1 VNAFAIFGRLALDSS
16 QYDSGLRGA
25 ESRTTASANRMAQ
38 DWKKVGEAA
47 ETLGKNLSVFVTA
60 PLVAFGATSIKTA
73 GDFEAAM
80 NRVAGITRATG
91 VEFQQ
96 LENLAKE
103 LGATTQFSASQ
114 AADAM
119 GFLAMAGFDTNQIIS
134 ALPGTLELAAAGS
147 LDLARAADIAS
158 NVLTGY
164 GLQAEEVGRVNDV
177 LALASISANTNVEQ
191 LGNAFKFVAPV
202 ASAMGVTIEES
213 AAAIGIMSDAG
224 IQGEMAG
231 TALRNILAELAKESD
246 TLGVSVYDTN
256 GVMLPLAD
264 ILAQLESRGFT
275 TAESMGEFGMR
286 AGPALQALLSRGSGA
301 LRDLTTNLEG
311 AGGTAARLAATN
323 MEGFNGAVL
332 NLRSAVEGLQIA
344 IAQSGLLDFFQSL
357 VERLTGVI
365 RQLSTLDPAVLRV
378 ITVVSGL
385 AAAVGPLLFVFG
397 RLLVEIPRMVA
408 AFNVLRGAML
418 VLFAP
423 PLGIFVVAA
432 SAVVALGFYL
442 HGRRDS
448 LTAQIDAA
456 VDKAK
461 EMSRAIGDVN
471 DSESLAGAVTKLAD
485 MIGPEGSPG
494 RQAFVNYA
502 EEITATSETAQEAF
516 ELIRRQAFETANAVE
531 LEALRMR
538 RSLLATQ
545 LQSAQSML
553 SVVGATESGV
563 RERLAALIAEW
574 EDVAVVPIEII
585 REIQVLRDE
594 LEELEQNGGTA
605 FAGME
610 RSAAAAQRTVDSLT
624 AEIAKIDEQILALTG
639 ASAGLGRALEP
650 TADGLKDTGGA
661 LDDVGGALDEVGDA
675 ADKTAD
681 DFNRL
686 SLAALDAELA
696 SLRLAQSL
704 ATTGEARL
712 DLQQQIETVL
722 ALREAMRLTLGA
734 ARDLADPG
742 VTAGVSIALG
752 DPGVTVELQSQ
763 ADAAA
768 LLARR
773 YFELSAAERER
784 SEAFAKQFALQQAAD
799 AAGLG
804 AAQELP
810 SLIDLLR
817 QQADAYLNGAQAAAA
832 AASEA
837 FALGQAFQD
846 AGLAAGTGAQDFAA
860 HAQSV
865 IDRTNEMNAGLGD
878 VITTLKQ
885 TPQEALASAD
895 AFVALTRAQVALGR
909 ATEDD
914 VNRALEVQAV
924 ALERVMA
931 TLSPLDPLYAD
942 LMLRLAGVRD
952 ELTTTA
958 LEAAQAN
965 LKLAENAVKLTQAQV
980 ALGEAT
986 QDDVNAALIN
996 QVAALQAVR
1005 AEADPLSDAYLNA
1018 SVQLA
1023 SVLDGLQNSEAALLD
1038 QMSRVKENTAEWEA
1052 LETQLEAIRAIM
1064 ALINLS
1070 FADFSA
1076 GAIVSRAALQ
1086 TQHDQIIAQME
1097 PLSMF
1102 SDEYKRL
1109 YQELL
1114 QVADLMES
1122 MGMKTNLP
1130 AIRISG
1136 GISEVLREIANEW
1149 RKAGDNLKATAFE
1162 VGAQFADLVNRVPI
1176 FSNALSAFT
1185 LEIDKGAGKVDVSF
1199 NAVEFFGG
1207 MLLEGVGKLESFQT
1221 LISTASEIL
1230 GEFAQAALGPL
1241 IDVFLVLLEA
1251 IKPLIQVFGEVI
1263 GVVLK
1268 PFVFIFANVLAPLLR
1283 GVAEIIRRTYNFFA
1297 PFIGAKKIPKPSARV
1312 TETNTGPRV
1321 VSISGDR
1328 LEVTGLTENLAS
1340 IAGQQQQL
1348 RALQDFLAQ
1357 AQTQQERDF
1366 ARRFIEITQNTID
1379 SMMGREQQPP
1389 APAVPV
1395 VPPTAGSI
1403 EALRAEA
1410 SQLQAERA
1418 RTTDPARIADINNR
1432 LATINAEIQ
1441 RLESLGLPEA
1451 PGAAPTPG
1459 REQAPPPPPGTI
1471 AALEEQR
1478 RALQAQLLVAQPA
1491 DIPALNLRIAELS
1504 EEINRMRRLGLDGD
1518 TPINAVVDA
1527 IEQVAFG
1534 RTPQAVQLA
1543 VATPLVEASQRMLDA
1558 ANVMNSVFGSM
1569 LPGGQAGFGA
1579 LPPFTSAI
1587 ERMTPVLER
1596 LLEEGV
1602 SVMMGQQQ
1610 SGPMSSPTAFLRG
1623 A

>member
-38 DWKKVGEAA
+38 DWKKIGEAA

-60 PLVAFGATSIKTA
+60 PLVAFGATAIKTA
-73 GDFEAAM
+73 GDFEASM
-80 NRVAGITRATG
+80 NRVRGITRATG

-119 GFLAMAGFDTNQIIS
+119 GFLAMAGFDTNQIME

-202 ASAMGVTIEES
+202 ASAMGVSIEES

-418 VLFAP
+418 LLFAP
-423 PLGIFVVAA
+423 PAGIFLAA
-432 SAVVALGFYL
+432 GAAVVALGLHL
-442 HGRRDS
+442 HGRRGS

-456 VDKAK
+456 VDKTK

-471 DSESLAGAVTKLAD
+471 DSESLTGAVTKLAD

-502 EEITATSETAQEAF
+502 EQITSTAETAKEAF

-574 EDVAVVPIEII
+574 ENVAVVPIDII
-585 REIQVLRDE
+585 RQIQVLRDE

-610 RSAAAAQRTVDSLT
+610 RSAAAAQRTADSLT

-639 ASAGLGRALEP
+639 ASAALGNALEQ
-650 TADGLKDTGGA
+650 TADGLANTGGA
-661 LDDVGGALDEVGDA
+661 AGNAGAAAGGASIE
-675 ADKTAD
+675 
-681 DFNRL
+681 FNRL

-704 ATTGEARL
+704 ATTAEARL

-722 ALREAMRLTLGA
+722 ALREAMVLTLGA

-742 VTAGVSIALG
+742 VTAGISIALG

-773 YFELSAAERER
+773 YFELAAAERER
-784 SEAFAKQFALQQAAD
+784 SEAFAEQFALQQAAD

-804 AAQELP
+804 VAQELP

-878 VITTLKQ
+878 VIATLKQ
-885 TPQEALASAD
+885 TPKEALASAD

-909 ATEDD
+909 ATQND
-914 VNRALEVQAV
+914 VNRALEVQAL
-924 ALERVMA
+924 ALERVMD

-942 LMLRLAGVRD
+942 LMLRLADVRD

-958 LEAAQAN
+958 VEAAQAN
-965 LKLAENAVKLTQAQV
+965 LELANNAVTLTRAQV

-986 QDDVNAALIN
+986 EEDVNAALVN
-996 QVAALQAVR
+996 QVAALEAVR
-1005 AEADPLSDAYLNA
+1005 NEADPLSDAYRNA

-1023 SVLDGLQNSEAALLD
+1023 SVFDGLRNNEAALLD
-1038 QMSRVKENTAEWEA
+1038 QMVRVQENTTEWRELNAQLEILRELMKELGLGTGGPGPSAGIKDAASTAVSGVSAIRAVVDTLQTNIPFLDEHLGTFANGIIDVTSKFPIFASALEGFVIEVDEFGNILSQNFDPVKSLVAVFVELFTGMESFQKLVGFVNEMLQSFAHRAFEPFIKMFQALFEA
-1052 LETQLEAIRAIM
+1052 LEP
-1064 ALINLS
+1064 
-1070 FADFSA
+1070 
-1076 GAIVSRAALQ
+1076 V
-1086 TQHDQIIAQME
+1086 
-1097 PLSMF
+1097 
-1102 SDEYKRL
+1102 
-1109 YQELL
+1109 
-1114 QVADLMES
+1114 
-1122 MGMKTNLP
+1122 
-1130 AIRISG
+1130 
-1136 GISEVLREIANEW
+1136 
-1149 RKAGDNLKATAFE
+1149 
-1162 VGAQFADLVNRVPI
+1162 
-1176 FSNALSAFT
+1176 
-1185 LEIDKGAGKVDVSF
+1185 
-1199 NAVEFFGG
+1199 
-1207 MLLEGVGKLESFQT
+1207 
-1221 LISTASEIL
+1221 IL
-1230 GEFAQAALGPL
+1230 
-1241 IDVFLVLLEA
+1241 
-1251 IKPLIQVFGEVI
+1251 VFGELLGTAI
-1263 GVVLK
+1263 K
-1268 PFVFIFANVLAPLLR
+1268 PFVFFFTNVLAPLLR

-1357 AQTQQERDF
+1357 AKTQQERDF

-1379 SMMGREQQPP
+1379 SMMGREQQAP

-1403 EALRAEA
+1403 EGLRAEA

-1441 RLESLGLPEA
+1441 RLESLGLPEAPGA

-1610 SGPMSSPTAFLRG
+1610 SGPLASPTAFLRG

>member
-119 GFLAMAGFDTNQIIS
+119 GFLAMAGFDTNQIME

-202 ASAMGVTIEES
+202 AAAMGVTIEES

-418 VLFAP
+418 LLFAP
-423 PLGIFVVAA
+423 PAGIFLAA
-432 SAVVALGFYL
+432 GAAVVALGMHFF
-442 HGRRDS
+442 GRRDS
-448 LTAQIDAA
+448 LTDKL
-456 VDKAK
+456 DKAT
-461 EMSRAIGDVN
+461 ERSRALASTLGDVN
-471 DSESLAGAVTKLAD
+471 DSQSLAKGVETLAN
-485 MIGPEGSPG
+485 MIGPENSKG
-494 RQAFVNYA
+494 RVAFQNYA
-502 EEITATSETAQEAF
+502 DEIIATSQTAEEAF
-516 ELIRRQAFETANAVE
+516 ARIRTVAFETMNAVE
-531 LEALRMR
+531 LRAAR
-538 RSLLATQ
+538 T
-545 LQSAQSML
+545 
-553 SVVGATESGV
+553 
-563 RERLAALIAEW
+563 RLAVVEDTIATARALTTPMQSLAEAQALI
-574 EDVAVVPIEII
+574 
-585 REIQVLRDE
+585 DE
-594 LEELEQNGGTA
+594 LETRRRQVSADRDAALRDGNDAEFRRLRQQAIELGNQIDDAIESHTTLKNLVAEVDQEALSAGFTAGLARAEAEAESLRATIRELQGAVVDTTPAGQALTRTIAGTA
-605 FAGME
+605 TATTDAGT
-610 RSAAAAQRTVDSLT
+610 AASNTT
-624 AEIAKIDEQILALTG
+624 EE
-639 ASAGLGRALEP
+639 
-650 TADGLKDTGGA
+650 
-661 LDDVGGALDEVGDA
+661 
-675 ADKTAD
+675 
-681 DFNRL
+681 FNRL

-712 DLQQQIETVL
+712 DLQEQIETVL
-722 ALREAMRLTLGA
+722 ALREAMLLTLGA

-742 VTAGVSIALG
+742 VTAGISIALG

-773 YFELSAAERER
+773 YFELAAAERER
-784 SEAFAKQFALQQAAD
+784 SEAFAEQFALQQAAD

-878 VITTLKQ
+878 VIATLKQ
-885 TPQEALASAD
+885 TPKEALASAD

-909 ATEDD
+909 ATQND
-914 VNRALEVQAV
+914 VNRALEVQAL
-924 ALERVMA
+924 ALERVMD

-942 LMLRLAGVRD
+942 LMLRLADVRD

-965 LKLAENAVKLTQAQV
+965 LELANNAVTLTRAQV

-986 QDDVNAALIN
+986 EEEVNAALVN
-996 QVAALQAVR
+996 QVAALEAVR
-1005 AEADPLSDAYLNA
+1005 NEADPLSDAYRNA

-1023 SVLDGLQNSEAALLD
+1023 SVFDGLRNNEAALMD
-1038 QMSRVKENTAEWEA
+1038 QMVRVQENTTEWRELNAQLEILRELMKELGLGTGGPGPSAGIKDAASTAVSGVSAIRAVVDTLQTNIPFLDEHLGTFANGIIDVTSKFPIFASALEGFVIEVDEFGNILSQNFDPVKSLVAVFVELFTGMESFQKLVGFVNEMLQSFAHRAFEPFIEMFQALFEA
-1052 LETQLEAIRAIM
+1052 LEP
-1064 ALINLS
+1064 
-1070 FADFSA
+1070 
-1076 GAIVSRAALQ
+1076 V
-1086 TQHDQIIAQME
+1086 
-1097 PLSMF
+1097 
-1102 SDEYKRL
+1102 
-1109 YQELL
+1109 
-1114 QVADLMES
+1114 
-1122 MGMKTNLP
+1122 
-1130 AIRISG
+1130 
-1136 GISEVLREIANEW
+1136 
-1149 RKAGDNLKATAFE
+1149 
-1162 VGAQFADLVNRVPI
+1162 
-1176 FSNALSAFT
+1176 
-1185 LEIDKGAGKVDVSF
+1185 
-1199 NAVEFFGG
+1199 
-1207 MLLEGVGKLESFQT
+1207 
-1221 LISTASEIL
+1221 IL
-1230 GEFAQAALGPL
+1230 
-1241 IDVFLVLLEA
+1241 
-1251 IKPLIQVFGEVI
+1251 VFGELLGTAI
-1263 GVVLK
+1263 K
-1268 PFVFIFANVLAPLLR
+1268 PFVFFFTNVLAPLLR

-1357 AQTQQERDF
+1357 AKTQQERDF

-1379 SMMGREQQPP
+1379 SMMGREQQAP

-1602 SVMMGQQQ
+1602 SVMMGQTQ
-1610 SGPMSSPTAFLRG
+1610 SGPLASPTAFLRG

>member
-60 PLVAFGATSIKTA
+60 PLVAFGATAIKTA

-119 GFLAMAGFDTNQIIS
+119 GFLAMAGFNTNQIIS
-134 ALPGTLELAAAGS
+134 ALPGTLELAAAGN

-418 VLFAP
+418 LLFAP
-423 PLGIFVVAA
+423 PAGIFLAA
-432 SAVVALGFYL
+432 GAAVVALGMHFF
-442 HGRRDS
+442 GRRDS
-448 LTAQIDAA
+448 LTDKL
-456 VDKAK
+456 DKAT
-461 EMSRAIGDVN
+461 ERSRALASTLGDVN
-471 DSESLAGAVTKLAD
+471 DSQSLAKGVETLAN
-485 MIGPEGSPG
+485 MIGPENSKG
-494 RQAFVNYA
+494 RVAFQNYA
-502 EEITATSETAQEAF
+502 DEIIATSQTAEEAF
-516 ELIRRQAFETANAVE
+516 ARIRTVAFETMNAVE
-531 LEALRMR
+531 LRAAR
-538 RSLLATQ
+538 T
-545 LQSAQSML
+545 
-553 SVVGATESGV
+553 
-563 RERLAALIAEW
+563 RLAVVEDTIATARALTTPMQSLAEAQALI
-574 EDVAVVPIEII
+574 
-585 REIQVLRDE
+585 DE
-594 LEELEQNGGTA
+594 LETRRRQVSADRDAALRDGNDAEFRRLRQQAIELGNQIDDAIESHTTLKNLVAEVDQEALSAGFTAGLARAEAEAESLRATIRELQGAVVDTTPAGEALTRTIAGTA
-605 FAGME
+605 TATTDAGT
-610 RSAAAAQRTVDSLT
+610 AASNTT
-624 AEIAKIDEQILALTG
+624 EE
-639 ASAGLGRALEP
+639 
-650 TADGLKDTGGA
+650 
-661 LDDVGGALDEVGDA
+661 
-675 ADKTAD
+675 
-681 DFNRL
+681 FNRL

-722 ALREAMRLTLGA
+722 ALREAMLLTLGA

-742 VTAGVSIALG
+742 VTAGISIALG

-773 YFELSAAERER
+773 YFELAAAERER
-784 SEAFAKQFALQQAAD
+784 SEAFAEQFALQQAAD

-878 VITTLKQ
+878 VIATLKQ

-909 ATEDD
+909 ATQND

-924 ALERVMA
+924 ALERVMD

-942 LMLRLAGVRD
+942 LMLRLADVRD

-965 LKLAENAVKLTQAQV
+965 LELANNAVTLTRAQV

-986 QDDVNAALIN
+986 EEEVNAALVN
-996 QVAALQAVR
+996 QVAALEAVR
-1005 AEADPLSDAYLNA
+1005 NEADPLSDAYRNA

-1023 SVLDGLQNSEAALLD
+1023 SVFDGLRNNEAALMD
-1038 QMSRVKENTAEWEA
+1038 QMSRVQENTTEWRELNDQLEILRELMKELGLGTGGPGPSAGIKDAASTAVSGVSAIRAVVDTLQTNIPFLDEHLGTFANGIIDVTSKFPIFASALEGFVIEVDEFGNILSQNFDPVKSLVAVFVELFTGMESFQKLVGFVNEMLQSFAHRAFEPFIEMFQALFEA
-1052 LETQLEAIRAIM
+1052 LEP
-1064 ALINLS
+1064 
-1070 FADFSA
+1070 
-1076 GAIVSRAALQ
+1076 V
-1086 TQHDQIIAQME
+1086 
-1097 PLSMF
+1097 
-1102 SDEYKRL
+1102 
-1109 YQELL
+1109 
-1114 QVADLMES
+1114 
-1122 MGMKTNLP
+1122 
-1130 AIRISG
+1130 
-1136 GISEVLREIANEW
+1136 
-1149 RKAGDNLKATAFE
+1149 
-1162 VGAQFADLVNRVPI
+1162 
-1176 FSNALSAFT
+1176 
-1185 LEIDKGAGKVDVSF
+1185 
-1199 NAVEFFGG
+1199 
-1207 MLLEGVGKLESFQT
+1207 
-1221 LISTASEIL
+1221 IL
-1230 GEFAQAALGPL
+1230 
-1241 IDVFLVLLEA
+1241 
-1251 IKPLIQVFGEVI
+1251 VFGELLGTAI
-1263 GVVLK
+1263 K
-1268 PFVFIFANVLAPLLR
+1268 PFVFFFTNVLAPLLR

-1357 AQTQQERDF
+1357 AKTQQERDF

-1379 SMMGREQQPP
+1379 SMMGREQQAP

-1504 EEINRMRRLGLDGD
+1504 EEINRMRRLGLDGES
-1518 TPINAVVDA
+1518 VVEDVMQRTIDA
-1527 IEQVAFG
+1527 LDFG
-1534 RTPQAVQLA
+1534 RTPQSVQLA
-1543 VATPLVEASQRMLDA
+1543 VATPLVEASERMLDA

-1596 LLEEGV
+1596 LLAEGV
-1602 SVMMGQQQ
+1602 SVMVGQPQ
-1610 SGPMSSPTAFLRG
+1610 SGPLGSPTAFLRG
-1623 A
+1623 V

>member
-60 PLVAFGATSIKTA
+60 PLVAFGATAIKTA

-134 ALPGTLELAAAGS
+134 ALPGTLELAAAGN

-158 NVLTGY
+158 NVLSGY
-164 GLQAEEVGRVNDV
+164 GMEAEEVGRVNDV

-202 ASAMGVTIEES
+202 ASAMGVSIEES

-418 VLFAP
+418 LLFAP
-423 PLGIFVVAA
+423 PAGIFLAA
-432 SAVVALGFYL
+432 GAAVVALGMHFF
-442 HGRRDS
+442 GRRDS
-448 LTAQIDAA
+448 LTDKL
-456 VDKAK
+456 DKAT
-461 EMSRAIGDVN
+461 ERSRALASTLGDVN
-471 DSESLAGAVTKLAD
+471 DSQSLAKGVETLAN
-485 MIGPEGSPG
+485 MIGPENSKG
-494 RQAFVNYA
+494 RVAFQNYA
-502 EEITATSETAQEAF
+502 DEIIATSQTAEEAF
-516 ELIRRQAFETANAVE
+516 ARIRTVAFETMNAVE
-531 LEALRMR
+531 LRA
-538 RSLLATQ
+538 
-545 LQSAQSML
+545 AQTRL
-553 SVVGATESGV
+553 SVVEDTIATARALMDPV
-563 RERLAALIAEW
+563 TALAEA
-574 EDVAVVPIEII
+574 
-585 REIQVLRDE
+585 
-594 LEELEQNGGTA
+594 N
-605 FAGME
+605 
-610 RSAAAAQRTVDSLT
+610 
-624 AEIAKIDEQILALTG
+624 AEIAELERQRTEASQAQAEARARNDITEANRLRDITRDLGNEISNAIEARDALRNLVRDVDQEALSAGFTAGLARAEAEAESLRATIRELQGAVVDTTPAGEALTRTIAG
-639 ASAGLGRALEP
+639 TATATTDAGTAASNTTE
-650 TADGLKDTGGA
+650 
-661 LDDVGGALDEVGDA
+661 
-675 ADKTAD
+675 

-696 SLRLAQSL
+696 SLRLSQSL
-704 ATTGEARL
+704 ATTAEARL

-722 ALREAMRLTLGA
+722 ALREAMVLTLGA

-742 VTAGVSIALG
+742 VTAGISIALG

-773 YFELSAAERER
+773 YFELAAAERER

-804 AAQELP
+804 VAQELP

-878 VITTLKQ
+878 VIATLKQ

-909 ATEDD
+909 ATQND

-924 ALERVMA
+924 ALERVMD

-965 LKLAENAVKLTQAQV
+965 LELANNAVTLTRAQV

-986 QDDVNAALIN
+986 EEDVNAALVN
-996 QVAALQAVR
+996 QVAALEAVR
-1005 AEADPLSDAYLNA
+1005 NEADPLSDAYRNA

-1023 SVLDGLQNSEAALLD
+1023 SVFDGLRNNEAALLD
-1038 QMSRVKENTAEWEA
+1038 QMVRVQENTTEWRELNAQLEILRELMKELGLGTGGPGPSAGIKDAASTAVSGVSAIRAVVDTLQTNIPFLDEHLGTFANGIIDVTSKFPIFASALEGFVIEVDEFGNILSQNFDPVKSLVAVFVELFTGMESFQKLVGFVNEMLQSFAHRAFEPFIEMFQALFEA
-1052 LETQLEAIRAIM
+1052 LEP
-1064 ALINLS
+1064 
-1070 FADFSA
+1070 
-1076 GAIVSRAALQ
+1076 V
-1086 TQHDQIIAQME
+1086 
-1097 PLSMF
+1097 
-1102 SDEYKRL
+1102 
-1109 YQELL
+1109 
-1114 QVADLMES
+1114 
-1122 MGMKTNLP
+1122 
-1130 AIRISG
+1130 
-1136 GISEVLREIANEW
+1136 
-1149 RKAGDNLKATAFE
+1149 
-1162 VGAQFADLVNRVPI
+1162 
-1176 FSNALSAFT
+1176 
-1185 LEIDKGAGKVDVSF
+1185 
-1199 NAVEFFGG
+1199 
-1207 MLLEGVGKLESFQT
+1207 
-1221 LISTASEIL
+1221 IL
-1230 GEFAQAALGPL
+1230 
-1241 IDVFLVLLEA
+1241 
-1251 IKPLIQVFGEVI
+1251 VFGELLGTAI
-1263 GVVLK
+1263 K
-1268 PFVFIFANVLAPLLR
+1268 PFVFFFTNVLAPLLR

-1504 EEINRMRRLGLDGD
+1504 EEINRMRRLGLDGES
-1518 TPINAVVDA
+1518 VVEDVMQRTIDA
-1527 IEQVAFG
+1527 LDFG
-1534 RTPQAVQLA
+1534 RTPQSVQLA
-1543 VATPLVEASQRMLDA
+1543 VATPLVEASERMLDA

-1596 LLEEGV
+1596 LLAEGV
-1602 SVMMGQQQ
+1602 SVMVGQPQ
-1610 SGPMSSPTAFLRG
+1610 SGPLGSPTAFLRG
-1623 A
+1623 V

>member
-38 DWKKVGEAA
+38 DWKKIGEAA

-60 PLVAFGATSIKTA
+60 PLVAFGATAIKTA

-134 ALPGTLELAAAGS
+134 ALPGTLELAAAGN

-158 NVLTGY
+158 NVLSGY
-164 GLQAEEVGRVNDV
+164 GMEAEEVGRVNDV

-202 ASAMGVTIEES
+202 ASAMGVSIEES

-418 VLFAP
+418 LLFAP
-423 PLGIFVVAA
+423 PAGIFLAA
-432 SAVVALGFYL
+432 GAAVVALGMHFF
-442 HGRRDS
+442 GRRDS
-448 LTAQIDAA
+448 LTDKL
-456 VDKAK
+456 DKAT
-461 EMSRAIGDVN
+461 ERSRALASTLGDVN
-471 DSESLAGAVTKLAD
+471 DSQSLAKGVETLAN
-485 MIGPEGSPG
+485 MIGPENSKG
-494 RQAFVNYA
+494 RVAFQNYA
-502 EEITATSETAQEAF
+502 DEIIATSQTAEEAF
-516 ELIRRQAFETANAVE
+516 ARIRTVAFETMNAVE
-531 LEALRMR
+531 LRAAR
-538 RSLLATQ
+538 T
-545 LQSAQSML
+545 
-553 SVVGATESGV
+553 
-563 RERLAALIAEW
+563 RLAVVEDTIATARALTTPMQSLAEAQALI
-574 EDVAVVPIEII
+574 
-585 REIQVLRDE
+585 DE
-594 LEELEQNGGTA
+594 LETRRRQVSADRDAALRDGNDAEFRRLRQQAIELGNQIDDAIESHTTLKNLVAEVDQEALSAGFTAGLARAEAEAESLRATIRELQGAVVDTTPAGQALTRTIAGTA
-605 FAGME
+605 TATTDAGT
-610 RSAAAAQRTVDSLT
+610 AASNTT
-624 AEIAKIDEQILALTG
+624 EE
-639 ASAGLGRALEP
+639 
-650 TADGLKDTGGA
+650 
-661 LDDVGGALDEVGDA
+661 
-675 ADKTAD
+675 
-681 DFNRL
+681 FNRL

-722 ALREAMRLTLGA
+722 ALREAMLLTLGA

-742 VTAGVSIALG
+742 VTAGISIALG

-773 YFELSAAERER
+773 YFELAAAERER
-784 SEAFAKQFALQQAAD
+784 SEAFAEQFALQQAAD

-878 VITTLKQ
+878 VIATLKQ
-885 TPQEALASAD
+885 TPKEALASAD

-909 ATEDD
+909 ATQND

-924 ALERVMA
+924 ALERVMD

-942 LMLRLAGVRD
+942 LMLRLADVRD

-965 LKLAENAVKLTQAQV
+965 LELANNAVTLTRAQV

-986 QDDVNAALIN
+986 EEEVNAALVN
-996 QVAALQAVR
+996 QVAALEAVR
-1005 AEADPLSDAYLNA
+1005 NEADPLSDAYRNA

-1023 SVLDGLQNSEAALLD
+1023 SVFDGLRNNEAALMD
-1038 QMSRVKENTAEWEA
+1038 QMVRVQENTTEWRELNAQLEILRELMKELGLGTGGPGPSAGIKDAASTAVSGVSAIRAVVDTLQTNIPFLDEHLGTFANGIIDVTSKFPIFASALEGFVIEVDEFGNILSQNFDPVKSLVAVFVELFTGMESFQKLVGFVNEMLQSFAHRAFEPFIEMFQALFEA
-1052 LETQLEAIRAIM
+1052 LEP
-1064 ALINLS
+1064 
-1070 FADFSA
+1070 
-1076 GAIVSRAALQ
+1076 V
-1086 TQHDQIIAQME
+1086 
-1097 PLSMF
+1097 
-1102 SDEYKRL
+1102 
-1109 YQELL
+1109 
-1114 QVADLMES
+1114 
-1122 MGMKTNLP
+1122 
-1130 AIRISG
+1130 
-1136 GISEVLREIANEW
+1136 
-1149 RKAGDNLKATAFE
+1149 
-1162 VGAQFADLVNRVPI
+1162 
-1176 FSNALSAFT
+1176 
-1185 LEIDKGAGKVDVSF
+1185 
-1199 NAVEFFGG
+1199 
-1207 MLLEGVGKLESFQT
+1207 
-1221 LISTASEIL
+1221 IL
-1230 GEFAQAALGPL
+1230 
-1241 IDVFLVLLEA
+1241 
-1251 IKPLIQVFGEVI
+1251 VFGELLGTAI
-1263 GVVLK
+1263 K
-1268 PFVFIFANVLAPLLR
+1268 PFVFFFTNVLAPLLR

-1379 SMMGREQQPP
+1379 SMMGREQQAP

-1518 TPINAVVDA
+1518 SVVEDVMQRTIDA
-1527 IEQVAFG
+1527 LDFG
-1534 RTPQAVQLA
+1534 RTPQSVQLA
-1543 VATPLVEASQRMLDA
+1543 VATPLVEASERMLDA

-1602 SVMMGQQQ
+1602 SVMMGQAQ
-1610 SGPMSSPTAFLRG
+1610 SGPMASPTAFLRG
-1623 A
+1623 V

>member
-60 PLVAFGATSIKTA
+60 PLVAFGATAIKTA

-134 ALPGTLELAAAGS
+134 ALPGTLELAAAGN

-158 NVLTGY
+158 NVLSGY
-164 GLQAEEVGRVNDV
+164 GMEAEEVGRVNDV

-418 VLFAP
+418 LLFAP
-423 PLGIFVVAA
+423 PAGIFLAA
-432 SAVVALGFYL
+432 GAAVVALGMHFF
-442 HGRRDS
+442 GRRDS
-448 LTAQIDAA
+448 LTDKL
-456 VDKAK
+456 DKAT
-461 EMSRAIGDVN
+461 ERSRALASTLGDVN
-471 DSESLAGAVTKLAD
+471 DSQSLARGVETLAN
-485 MIGPEGSPG
+485 MIGPENSKG
-494 RQAFVNYA
+494 RVAFQNYA
-502 EEITATSETAQEAF
+502 DEIIATSQTAEEAF
-516 ELIRRQAFETANAVE
+516 ARIRTVAFETMNAVE
-531 LEALRMR
+531 LRAAR
-538 RSLLATQ
+538 T
-545 LQSAQSML
+545 
-553 SVVGATESGV
+553 
-563 RERLAALIAEW
+563 RLAVVENTIATARALTTPMQSLAEAQALI
-574 EDVAVVPIEII
+574 
-585 REIQVLRDE
+585 DE
-594 LEELEQNGGTA
+594 LETRRRQVSADRDAALRDGNDAEFRRLRQQAIELGNQIDDAIESHTTLKNLVAEVDQEALSAGFTAGLARAEAEAESLRATIRELQGAVVDTTPAGEALTRTIAGTA
-605 FAGME
+605 TATTDAGT
-610 RSAAAAQRTVDSLT
+610 AASNTT
-624 AEIAKIDEQILALTG
+624 E
-639 ASAGLGRALEP
+639 
-650 TADGLKDTGGA
+650 
-661 LDDVGGALDEVGDA
+661 
-675 ADKTAD
+675 

-704 ATTGEARL
+704 ATTAEARL

-722 ALREAMRLTLGA
+722 ALREAMLLTLGA

-742 VTAGVSIALG
+742 VTAGISIALG

-773 YFELSAAERER
+773 YFELAAAERER

-804 AAQELP
+804 VAQELP

-878 VITTLKQ
+878 VIATLKQ
-885 TPQEALASAD
+885 TPKEALASAD

-909 ATEDD
+909 ATQND

-942 LMLRLAGVRD
+942 LMLRLADVRD

-965 LKLAENAVKLTQAQV
+965 LELANNAVTLTRAQV

-986 QDDVNAALIN
+986 EEEVNAALVN
-996 QVAALQAVR
+996 QVAALEAVR
-1005 AEADPLSDAYLNA
+1005 NEADPLSDAYRNA

-1023 SVLDGLQNSEAALLD
+1023 SVFDGLRNNEAALLD
-1038 QMSRVKENTAEWEA
+1038 QMVRVQENTTEWRELNAQLEILRELMKELGLGTGGPGPSAGIKDAASTAVSGVSAIRAVVDTLQTNIPFLDEHLGTFANGIIDVTSKFPIFASALEGFVIEVDEFGNILSQNFDPVKSLVAVFVELFTGMESFQKLVGFVNEMLQSFAHRAFEPFIEMFQALFEA
-1052 LETQLEAIRAIM
+1052 LEP
-1064 ALINLS
+1064 
-1070 FADFSA
+1070 
-1076 GAIVSRAALQ
+1076 V
-1086 TQHDQIIAQME
+1086 
-1097 PLSMF
+1097 
-1102 SDEYKRL
+1102 
-1109 YQELL
+1109 
-1114 QVADLMES
+1114 
-1122 MGMKTNLP
+1122 
-1130 AIRISG
+1130 
-1136 GISEVLREIANEW
+1136 
-1149 RKAGDNLKATAFE
+1149 
-1162 VGAQFADLVNRVPI
+1162 
-1176 FSNALSAFT
+1176 
-1185 LEIDKGAGKVDVSF
+1185 
-1199 NAVEFFGG
+1199 
-1207 MLLEGVGKLESFQT
+1207 
-1221 LISTASEIL
+1221 IL
-1230 GEFAQAALGPL
+1230 
-1241 IDVFLVLLEA
+1241 
-1251 IKPLIQVFGEVI
+1251 VFGELLGTAI
-1263 GVVLK
+1263 K
-1268 PFVFIFANVLAPLLR
+1268 PFVFFFTNVLAPLLR

-1379 SMMGREQQPP
+1379 SMMGREQQAP

-1418 RTTDPARIADINNR
+1418 RTTDAARIADINNR

-1504 EEINRMRRLGLDGD
+1504 EEINRMRRLGLDSD
-1518 TPINAVVDA
+1518 SVVEDVMQRTIDA
-1527 IEQVAFG
+1527 LDFG
-1534 RTPQAVQLA
+1534 RTPQSVQLA
-1543 VATPLVEASQRMLDA
+1543 VATPLVEASERMLDA

-1602 SVMMGQQQ
+1602 SVMMGQAQ
-1610 SGPMSSPTAFLRG
+1610 SGPMASPTAFLRG
-1623 A
+1623 V

>member
-38 DWKKVGEAA
+38 DWKKIGEAA

-60 PLVAFGATSIKTA
+60 PLVAFGATAIKTA

-134 ALPGTLELAAAGS
+134 ALPGTLELAAAGN

-158 NVLTGY
+158 NVLSGY
-164 GLQAEEVGRVNDV
+164 GMEAEEVGRVNDV

-202 ASAMGVTIEES
+202 ASAMGVSIEES

-418 VLFAP
+418 LLFAP
-423 PLGIFVVAA
+423 PAGIFLAA
-432 SAVVALGFYL
+432 GAAVVALGMHFF
-442 HGRRDS
+442 GRRNS
-448 LTAQIDAA
+448 LTDKL
-456 VDKAK
+456 DKAT
-461 EMSRAIGDVN
+461 ERSRALASTLGDVN
-471 DSESLAGAVTKLAD
+471 DSQSLAKGIETLAN
-485 MIGPEGSPG
+485 MIGPENSKG
-494 RQAFVNYA
+494 RVAFQNYA
-502 EEITATSETAQEAF
+502 DEIIATSQTAEEAF
-516 ELIRRQAFETANAVE
+516 ARIRTVAFETMNAVE
-531 LEALRMR
+531 LRA
-538 RSLLATQ
+538 
-545 LQSAQSML
+545 AQTRL
-553 SVVGATESGV
+553 SVVEDTIATARALMDPV
-563 RERLAALIAEW
+563 TALAEA
-574 EDVAVVPIEII
+574 
-585 REIQVLRDE
+585 
-594 LEELEQNGGTA
+594 N
-605 FAGME
+605 
-610 RSAAAAQRTVDSLT
+610 
-624 AEIAKIDEQILALTG
+624 AEIAELERQRTEASQAQAEARARNDITEANRLRDITRDLGNEISNAIEARDALRNLVRDVDQEALSAGFTAGLARAEAEAESLRATIRELQGAVVDTTPAGEALTRTIAG
-639 ASAGLGRALEP
+639 TATATTDAGTAASNTTE
-650 TADGLKDTGGA
+650 
-661 LDDVGGALDEVGDA
+661 
-675 ADKTAD
+675 

-722 ALREAMRLTLGA
+722 ALREAMLLTLGA

-773 YFELSAAERER
+773 YFELAAAERER
-784 SEAFAKQFALQQAAD
+784 SEAFAEQFALQQAAD

-804 AAQELP
+804 VAQELP

-878 VITTLKQ
+878 VIATLKQ
-885 TPQEALASAD
+885 TPKEALASAD

-909 ATEDD
+909 ATQND

-924 ALERVMA
+924 ALERVMD

-942 LMLRLAGVRD
+942 LMLRLADVRD

-965 LKLAENAVKLTQAQV
+965 LELANNAVTLTRAQV

-986 QDDVNAALIN
+986 EEDVNAALVN
-996 QVAALQAVR
+996 QVAALEAVR
-1005 AEADPLSDAYLNA
+1005 NEADPLSDAYRNA

-1023 SVLDGLQNSEAALLD
+1023 SVFDGLRNNEAALMD
-1038 QMSRVKENTAEWEA
+1038 QMSRVQENTTEWRELNAQLEILRELMKELGLGTGGPGPSAGIKDAASTAVSGVSAIRAVVDTLQTNIPFLDEHLGTFANGIIDVTSKFPIFASALEGFVIEVDEFGNILSQNFDPVKSLVAVFVELFTGMESFQKLVGFVNEMLQSFAHRAFEPFIEMFQALFEA
-1052 LETQLEAIRAIM
+1052 LEP
-1064 ALINLS
+1064 
-1070 FADFSA
+1070 
-1076 GAIVSRAALQ
+1076 V
-1086 TQHDQIIAQME
+1086 
-1097 PLSMF
+1097 
-1102 SDEYKRL
+1102 
-1109 YQELL
+1109 
-1114 QVADLMES
+1114 
-1122 MGMKTNLP
+1122 
-1130 AIRISG
+1130 
-1136 GISEVLREIANEW
+1136 
-1149 RKAGDNLKATAFE
+1149 
-1162 VGAQFADLVNRVPI
+1162 
-1176 FSNALSAFT
+1176 
-1185 LEIDKGAGKVDVSF
+1185 
-1199 NAVEFFGG
+1199 
-1207 MLLEGVGKLESFQT
+1207 
-1221 LISTASEIL
+1221 IL
-1230 GEFAQAALGPL
+1230 
-1241 IDVFLVLLEA
+1241 
-1251 IKPLIQVFGEVI
+1251 VFGELLGTAI
-1263 GVVLK
+1263 K
-1268 PFVFIFANVLAPLLR
+1268 PFVFFFTNVLAPLLR

-1366 ARRFIEITQNTID
+1366 ARRFIEITQNTIN

-1504 EEINRMRRLGLDGD
+1504 EEINRMRRLGLDGES
-1518 TPINAVVDA
+1518 VVEDVMQRTIDA
-1527 IEQVAFG
+1527 LDFG
-1534 RTPQAVQLA
+1534 RTPQSVQLA
-1543 VATPLVEASQRMLDA
+1543 VATPLVEASERMLDA

-1587 ERMTPVLER
+1587 ERITPVLER

-1610 SGPMSSPTAFLRG
+1610 SGPLASPTAFLRG

>member
-60 PLVAFGATSIKTA
+60 PLVAFGATAIKTA

-80 NRVAGITRATG
+80 NRVRGITRATG

-134 ALPGTLELAAAGS
+134 ALPGTLELAAAGN

-202 ASAMGVTIEES
+202 AAAMGVTIEES

-418 VLFAP
+418 LLFAP
-423 PLGIFVVAA
+423 PAGIFLAA
-432 SAVVALGFYL
+432 GAAVVALGLHL
-442 HGRRDS
+442 HGRRGS

-456 VDKAK
+456 VDKTK

-502 EEITATSETAQEAF
+502 EQITSTAETATEAF
-516 ELIRRQAFETANAVE
+516 ELIRRHAFATANAVE
-531 LEALRMR
+531 LHALRLE
-538 RSLLATQ
+538 RSQIAYAQRLADFVGDPQAELESALAT
-545 LQSAQSML
+545 LQDLEAAQAEIIARQQSMRARTPEFEQAEIQL
-553 SVVGATESGV
+553 RAIES
-563 RERLAALIAEW
+563 RINQQNDRINEARLAVENFNPQRLRAEADAQLARLS
-574 EDVAVVPIEII
+574 EIDAQIE
-585 REIQVLRDE
+585 LLSGASFE
-594 LEELEQNGGTA
+594 L
-605 FAGME
+605 
-610 RSAAAAQRTVDSLT
+610 SD
-624 AEIAKIDEQILALTG
+624 ALTG
-639 ASAGLGRALEP
+639 TGDALNN
-650 TADGLKDTGGA
+650 TGGA
-661 LDDVGGALDEVGDA
+661 AGNAGAAAGGASIE
-675 ADKTAD
+675 
-681 DFNRL
+681 FNRL
-686 SLAALDAELA
+686 SLAALDAELS

-704 ATTGEARL
+704 ATTAEARL

-722 ALREAMRLTLGA
+722 ALREAMLLTLGA

-773 YFELSAAERER
+773 YFELAAAERER

-878 VITTLKQ
+878 VIATLKQ

-895 AFVALTRAQVALGR
+895 AFVALTRAQVALGS
-909 ATEDD
+909 ATQND
-914 VNRALEVQAV
+914 VNRALEVQAL
-924 ALERVMA
+924 ALERVMD
-931 TLSPLDPLYAD
+931 TLSPLDPLYAT
-942 LMLRLAGVRD
+942 LMLRLADVRD

-965 LKLAENAVKLTQAQV
+965 LELANNAVTLTRAQV

-986 QDDVNAALIN
+986 EEDVNAALVN
-996 QVAALQAVR
+996 QVAALEAVR
-1005 AEADPLSDAYLNA
+1005 NEADPLSDAYRNA

-1023 SVLDGLQNSEAALLD
+1023 SVFDGLRNNEAALMD
-1038 QMSRVKENTAEWEA
+1038 QMSRVQENTTEWRELNAQLEILRELMKELGLGTGGPGPSAGIKDAASTAVSGVSAIRAVVDTLQTNIPFLDEHLGTFANGIIDVTSKFPIFASALEGFVIEVDEFGNILSQNFDPVKSLVAVFVELFTGMESFQKLVGFVNEMLQSFAHRAFEPFIEMFQALFEA
-1052 LETQLEAIRAIM
+1052 LEP
-1064 ALINLS
+1064 
-1070 FADFSA
+1070 
-1076 GAIVSRAALQ
+1076 V
-1086 TQHDQIIAQME
+1086 
-1097 PLSMF
+1097 
-1102 SDEYKRL
+1102 
-1109 YQELL
+1109 
-1114 QVADLMES
+1114 
-1122 MGMKTNLP
+1122 
-1130 AIRISG
+1130 
-1136 GISEVLREIANEW
+1136 
-1149 RKAGDNLKATAFE
+1149 
-1162 VGAQFADLVNRVPI
+1162 
-1176 FSNALSAFT
+1176 
-1185 LEIDKGAGKVDVSF
+1185 
-1199 NAVEFFGG
+1199 
-1207 MLLEGVGKLESFQT
+1207 
-1221 LISTASEIL
+1221 IL
-1230 GEFAQAALGPL
+1230 
-1241 IDVFLVLLEA
+1241 
-1251 IKPLIQVFGEVI
+1251 VFGELLGTAI
-1263 GVVLK
+1263 K
-1268 PFVFIFANVLAPLLR
+1268 PFVFFFTNVLAPLLR

-1328 LEVTGLTENLAS
+1328 LEVTGLTEDVAS

-1357 AQTQQERDF
+1357 AKTQQERDF

-1379 SMMGREQQPP
+1379 SMMGREQQAP

>member
-60 PLVAFGATSIKTA
+60 PLVAFGATAIKTA

-91 VEFQQ
+91 TEFTQ
-96 LENLAKE
+96 LEALAKD

-119 GFLAMAGFDTNQIIS
+119 GFLAMAGFNTNQIIS
-134 ALPGTLELAAAGS
+134 ALPGTLELAAAGN

-202 ASAMGVTIEES
+202 AAAMGVSIEES

-418 VLFAP
+418 LLFAP
-423 PLGIFVVAA
+423 PAGIFLAA
-432 SAVVALGFYL
+432 GAAVVALGMHFF
-442 HGRRDS
+442 GRRDS
-448 LTAQIDAA
+448 LTDKL
-456 VDKAK
+456 DKAT
-461 EMSRAIGDVN
+461 ERSRALASTLGDVN
-471 DSESLAGAVTKLAD
+471 DSQSLAKGVETLAN
-485 MIGPEGSPG
+485 MIGPENSKG
-494 RQAFVNYA
+494 RVAFQNYA
-502 EEITATSETAQEAF
+502 DEIIATSQTAEEAF
-516 ELIRRQAFETANAVE
+516 ARIRTVAFETMNAVE
-531 LEALRMR
+531 LRAAR
-538 RSLLATQ
+538 T
-545 LQSAQSML
+545 
-553 SVVGATESGV
+553 
-563 RERLAALIAEW
+563 RLAVVEDTIATARALTTPMQSLAEAQALI
-574 EDVAVVPIEII
+574 
-585 REIQVLRDE
+585 DE
-594 LEELEQNGGTA
+594 LETRRRQVSADRDAALRDGNDAEFRRLRQQAIELGNQIDDAIESHTTLKNLVAEVDQEALSAGFTAGLARAEAEAESLRATIRELQGAVVDTTPAGQALTRTIAGTA
-605 FAGME
+605 TATTDAGT
-610 RSAAAAQRTVDSLT
+610 AASNTT
-624 AEIAKIDEQILALTG
+624 E
-639 ASAGLGRALEP
+639 
-650 TADGLKDTGGA
+650 
-661 LDDVGGALDEVGDA
+661 
-675 ADKTAD
+675 

-704 ATTGEARL
+704 ATTAEARL

-722 ALREAMRLTLGA
+722 ALREAMLLTLGA

-742 VTAGVSIALG
+742 VTAGISIALG

-773 YFELSAAERER
+773 YFELAAAERER

-909 ATEDD
+909 ATQND

-924 ALERVMA
+924 ALERVMD
-931 TLSPLDPLYAD
+931 TLSPLDPLYAT
-942 LMLRLAGVRD
+942 LMLRLADVRD

-965 LKLAENAVKLTQAQV
+965 LELANNAVTLTRAQV

-986 QDDVNAALIN
+986 EEDVNAALVN
-996 QVAALQAVR
+996 QVAALEAVR
-1005 AEADPLSDAYLNA
+1005 NEADPLSDAYRNA

-1023 SVLDGLQNSEAALLD
+1023 SVFDGLRNNEAALMD
-1038 QMSRVKENTAEWEA
+1038 QMSRVQENTTEWRELNAQLEILRELMKELGLGTGGPGPSAGIKDAASTAVSGVSAIRAVVDTLQTNIPFLDEHLGTFANGIIDVTSKFPIFASALEGFVIEVDEFGNILSQNFDPVKSLVAVFVELFTGMESFQKLVGFVNEMLQSFAHRAFEPFIEMFQALFEA
-1052 LETQLEAIRAIM
+1052 LEP
-1064 ALINLS
+1064 
-1070 FADFSA
+1070 
-1076 GAIVSRAALQ
+1076 V
-1086 TQHDQIIAQME
+1086 
-1097 PLSMF
+1097 
-1102 SDEYKRL
+1102 
-1109 YQELL
+1109 
-1114 QVADLMES
+1114 
-1122 MGMKTNLP
+1122 
-1130 AIRISG
+1130 
-1136 GISEVLREIANEW
+1136 
-1149 RKAGDNLKATAFE
+1149 
-1162 VGAQFADLVNRVPI
+1162 
-1176 FSNALSAFT
+1176 
-1185 LEIDKGAGKVDVSF
+1185 
-1199 NAVEFFGG
+1199 
-1207 MLLEGVGKLESFQT
+1207 
-1221 LISTASEIL
+1221 IL
-1230 GEFAQAALGPL
+1230 
-1241 IDVFLVLLEA
+1241 
-1251 IKPLIQVFGEVI
+1251 VFGELLGTAI
-1263 GVVLK
+1263 K
-1268 PFVFIFANVLAPLLR
+1268 PFVFFFTNVLAPLLR

-1357 AQTQQERDF
+1357 AKTQQERDF

-1379 SMMGREQQPP
+1379 SMMGREQQAP

-1504 EEINRMRRLGLDGD
+1504 EEINRMRRLGLDSD
-1518 TPINAVVDA
+1518 SVVEDVMQRTIDA
-1527 IEQVAFG
+1527 LDFG
-1534 RTPQAVQLA
+1534 RTPQSVQLA
-1543 VATPLVEASQRMLDA
+1543 VATPLVEASERMLDA

-1602 SVMMGQQQ
+1602 SVMMGQAQ
-1610 SGPMSSPTAFLRG
+1610 SGPMASPTAFLRG
-1623 A
+1623 V

>member
-1 VNAFAIFGRLALDSS
+1 
-16 QYDSGLRGA
+16 
-25 ESRTTASANRMAQ
+25 
-38 DWKKVGEAA
+38 
-47 ETLGKNLSVFVTA
+47 
-60 PLVAFGATSIKTA
+60 
-73 GDFEAAM
+73 
-80 NRVAGITRATG
+80 
-91 VEFQQ
+91 
-96 LENLAKE
+96 
-103 LGATTQFSASQ
+103 
-114 AADAM
+114 
-119 GFLAMAGFDTNQIIS
+119 
-134 ALPGTLELAAAGS
+134 LPAAGN

-202 ASAMGVTIEES
+202 AAAMGVTIEES

-418 VLFAP
+418 LLFAP
-423 PLGIFVVAA
+423 PAGIFLAA
-432 SAVVALGFYL
+432 GAAVVALGLHL
-442 HGRRDS
+442 HGRRGS

-456 VDKAK
+456 VDKTK
-461 EMSRAIGDVN
+461 EMSRAIGNVN

-502 EEITATSETAQEAF
+502 EQITSTAETATEAF
-516 ELIRRQAFETANAVE
+516 ELIRRHAFATANAVE
-531 LEALRMR
+531 LHALRLE
-538 RSLLATQ
+538 RSQIAYAQRLADFVGDPQAELESALAT
-545 LQSAQSML
+545 LQDLEAAQAEIIARQQSMRARTPEFEQAEIQL
-553 SVVGATESGV
+553 RAIES
-563 RERLAALIAEW
+563 RINQQNDRINEARLAVENFNPQRLRAEADAQLARLS
-574 EDVAVVPIEII
+574 EIDAQIE
-585 REIQVLRDE
+585 LLSGASFE
-594 LEELEQNGGTA
+594 L
-605 FAGME
+605 
-610 RSAAAAQRTVDSLT
+610 SD
-624 AEIAKIDEQILALTG
+624 ALTG
-639 ASAGLGRALEP
+639 TGDALNN
-650 TADGLKDTGGA
+650 TGGA
-661 LDDVGGALDEVGDA
+661 AGNAGAAAGGASIE
-675 ADKTAD
+675 
-681 DFNRL
+681 FNRL

-704 ATTGEARL
+704 ATTAEARL

-722 ALREAMRLTLGA
+722 ALREAMVLTLGA

-752 DPGVTVELQSQ
+752 DPGVTVQLQSQ

-773 YFELSAAERER
+773 YFELAAAERER

-1379 SMMGREQQPP
+1379 SMMGREQQAP

-1441 RLESLGLPEA
+1441 RLESLGLPEAPGA

-1504 EEINRMRRLGLDGD
+1504 EEINRMRRLGLDGES
-1518 TPINAVVDA
+1518 VVEDVMQRT
-1527 IEQVAFG
+1527 IEALDFG
-1534 RTPQAVQLA
+1534 RTPQSVQLA
-1543 VATPLVEASQRMLDA
+1543 VATPLVEASERMLDA

-1602 SVMMGQQQ
+1602 SVMMGQAQ
-1610 SGPMSSPTAFLRG
+1610 SGPMASPTAFLRG
-1623 A
+1623 V

>member
-119 GFLAMAGFDTNQIIS
+119 GFLAMAGFDTNQIME

-202 ASAMGVTIEES
+202 ASAMGVSIEES

-423 PLGIFVVAA
+423 PAGIFLAA
-432 SAVVALGFYL
+432 GAAVVALGLHL
-442 HGRRDS
+442 HGRRGS

-456 VDKAK
+456 VDKTK

-502 EEITATSETAQEAF
+502 EQITSTAETATEAF
-516 ELIRRQAFETANAVE
+516 ELIRRHAFATANAVE
-531 LEALRMR
+531 LHALRLE
-538 RSLLATQ
+538 RSQIAYAQRLADFVGDPQAELESALAT
-545 LQSAQSML
+545 LQDLEAAQAEIIARQQSMRARTPEFEQAEIQL
-553 SVVGATESGV
+553 RAIES
-563 RERLAALIAEW
+563 RINQQNDRINEARLAVENFNPQRLRAEADAQLARLS
-574 EDVAVVPIEII
+574 EIDAQIE
-585 REIQVLRDE
+585 LLSGASFE
-594 LEELEQNGGTA
+594 L
-605 FAGME
+605 
-610 RSAAAAQRTVDSLT
+610 SD
-624 AEIAKIDEQILALTG
+624 ALTG
-639 ASAGLGRALEP
+639 TGDALNN
-650 TADGLKDTGGA
+650 TGGA
-661 LDDVGGALDEVGDA
+661 AGNAGAAAGGASIE
-675 ADKTAD
+675 
-681 DFNRL
+681 FNRL
-686 SLAALDAELA
+686 SLAALDAELS

-704 ATTGEARL
+704 ATTAEARL

-722 ALREAMRLTLGA
+722 ALREAMLLTLGA

-773 YFELSAAERER
+773 YFELAAAERER

-878 VITTLKQ
+878 VIATLKQ

-909 ATEDD
+909 ATQND

-924 ALERVMA
+924 ALERVMD

-942 LMLRLAGVRD
+942 LMLRLADVRD

-965 LKLAENAVKLTQAQV
+965 LELANNAVTLTRAQV

-986 QDDVNAALIN
+986 EEDVNAALVN
-996 QVAALQAVR
+996 QVAALEAVR
-1005 AEADPLSDAYLNA
+1005 NEADPLSDAYRNA

-1023 SVLDGLQNSEAALLD
+1023 SVFDGLRNNEAALMD
-1038 QMSRVKENTAEWEA
+1038 QMSRVQENTTEWRELNAQLEILRELMKELGLGTGGPGPSAGIKDAASTAVSGVSAIRAVVDTLQTNIPFLDEHLGTFANGIIDVTSKFPIFASALEGFVIEVDEFGNILSQNFDPVKSLVAVFVELFTGMESFQKLVGFVNEMLQSFAHRAFEPFIEMFQALFEA
-1052 LETQLEAIRAIM
+1052 LEP
-1064 ALINLS
+1064 
-1070 FADFSA
+1070 
-1076 GAIVSRAALQ
+1076 V
-1086 TQHDQIIAQME
+1086 
-1097 PLSMF
+1097 
-1102 SDEYKRL
+1102 
-1109 YQELL
+1109 
-1114 QVADLMES
+1114 
-1122 MGMKTNLP
+1122 
-1130 AIRISG
+1130 
-1136 GISEVLREIANEW
+1136 
-1149 RKAGDNLKATAFE
+1149 
-1162 VGAQFADLVNRVPI
+1162 
-1176 FSNALSAFT
+1176 
-1185 LEIDKGAGKVDVSF
+1185 
-1199 NAVEFFGG
+1199 
-1207 MLLEGVGKLESFQT
+1207 
-1221 LISTASEIL
+1221 IL
-1230 GEFAQAALGPL
+1230 
-1241 IDVFLVLLEA
+1241 
-1251 IKPLIQVFGEVI
+1251 VFGELLGTAI
-1263 GVVLK
+1263 K
-1268 PFVFIFANVLAPLLR
+1268 PFVFFFTNVLAPLLR

-1321 VSISGDR
+1321 VSISQGR
-1328 LEVTGLTENLAS
+1328 VQFAGLTEDGAT

-1357 AQTQQERDF
+1357 AKTQQERDL
-1366 ARRFIEITQNTID
+1366 ARRFIEITQRNID
-1379 SMMGREQQPP
+1379 SMMGREQQAP

-1395 VPPTAGSI
+1395 VPPTPGSI

-1459 REQAPPPPPGTI
+1459 REQATPPPPGTI

>member
-1 VNAFAIFGRLALDSS
+1 
-16 QYDSGLRGA
+16 
-25 ESRTTASANRMAQ
+25 
-38 DWKKVGEAA
+38 
-47 ETLGKNLSVFVTA
+47 
-60 PLVAFGATSIKTA
+60 
-73 GDFEAAM
+73 
-80 NRVAGITRATG
+80 
-91 VEFQQ
+91 
-96 LENLAKE
+96 
-103 LGATTQFSASQ
+103 
-114 AADAM
+114 M

-134 ALPGTLELAAAGS
+134 ALPGTLELAAAGN

-202 ASAMGVTIEES
+202 AAAMGVTIEES

-418 VLFAP
+418 LLFAP
-423 PLGIFVVAA
+423 PAGIFLAA
-432 SAVVALGFYL
+432 GAAVVALGLHL
-442 HGRRDS
+442 HGRRGS

-461 EMSRAIGDVN
+461 EMSRAIGNVN

-502 EEITATSETAQEAF
+502 EQITSTSETAKEAF
-516 ELIRRQAFETANAVE
+516 ELIRREAFETANAVE
-531 LEALRMR
+531 LQALRMER
-538 RSLLATQ
+538 ANLLFLQSRAEFLDDPTALINTLTATIADLEQIQAELVAQEQDPTLSRSAWNAIQDQLDAVGSQ
-545 LQSAQSML
+545 LQQTRDRLWEAQNDL
-553 SVVGATESGV
+553 NRFNAEKIRREASGV
-563 RERLAALIAEW
+563 ETRLAAVNE
-574 EDVAVVPIEII
+574 
-585 REIQVLRDE
+585 
-594 LEELEQNGGTA
+594 
-605 FAGME
+605 
-610 RSAAAAQRTVDSLT
+610 
-624 AEIAKIDEQILALTG
+624 KIDALTG
-639 ASAGLGRALEP
+639 ASAALGNALEP
-650 TADGLKDTGGA
+650 TADGLANTGGA
-661 LDDVGGALDEVGDA
+661 AGNAGAAAGGASIE
-675 ADKTAD
+675 
-681 DFNRL
+681 FNRL

-722 ALREAMRLTLGA
+722 ALREAMLLTLGA

-742 VTAGVSIALG
+742 VTAGISIALG

-773 YFELSAAERER
+773 YFELAAAERER
-784 SEAFAKQFALQQAAD
+784 SEAFAEQFALQQAAD

-804 AAQELP
+804 VAQELP

-878 VITTLKQ
+878 VIATLKQ
-885 TPQEALASAD
+885 TPKEALASAD

-909 ATEDD
+909 ATQND

-924 ALERVMA
+924 ALERVMD

-942 LMLRLAGVRD
+942 LMLRLADVRD

-965 LKLAENAVKLTQAQV
+965 LELANNAVTLTRAQV

-986 QDDVNAALIN
+986 EEDVNAALVN
-996 QVAALQAVR
+996 QVAALEAVR
-1005 AEADPLSDAYLNA
+1005 NEADPLSDAYRNA

-1023 SVLDGLQNSEAALLD
+1023 SVFDGLRNNEAALLD
-1038 QMSRVKENTAEWEA
+1038 QMVRVQENTTEWRELNAQLEILRELMKELGLGTGGPGPSAGIKDAASTAVSGVSAIRAVVDTLQTNIPFLDEHLGTFANGIIDVTSKFPIFASALEGFVIEVDEFGNILSQNFDPVKSLVAVFVELFTGMESFQKLVGFVNEMLQSFAHRAFEPFIQMFQALFEA
-1052 LETQLEAIRAIM
+1052 LEP
-1064 ALINLS
+1064 
-1070 FADFSA
+1070 
-1076 GAIVSRAALQ
+1076 V
-1086 TQHDQIIAQME
+1086 
-1097 PLSMF
+1097 
-1102 SDEYKRL
+1102 
-1109 YQELL
+1109 
-1114 QVADLMES
+1114 
-1122 MGMKTNLP
+1122 
-1130 AIRISG
+1130 
-1136 GISEVLREIANEW
+1136 
-1149 RKAGDNLKATAFE
+1149 
-1162 VGAQFADLVNRVPI
+1162 
-1176 FSNALSAFT
+1176 
-1185 LEIDKGAGKVDVSF
+1185 
-1199 NAVEFFGG
+1199 
-1207 MLLEGVGKLESFQT
+1207 
-1221 LISTASEIL
+1221 IL
-1230 GEFAQAALGPL
+1230 
-1241 IDVFLVLLEA
+1241 
-1251 IKPLIQVFGEVI
+1251 VFGELLGTAI
-1263 GVVLK
+1263 K
-1268 PFVFIFANVLAPLLR
+1268 PFVFFFTNVLAPLLR

-1357 AQTQQERDF
+1357 AQTQRERDL
-1366 ARRFIEITQNTID
+1366 ARRFIEITQRNID
-1379 SMMGREQQPP
+1379 DMMGREEQAP

>member
-1 VNAFAIFGRLALDSS
+1 
-16 QYDSGLRGA
+16 
-25 ESRTTASANRMAQ
+25 
-38 DWKKVGEAA
+38 
-47 ETLGKNLSVFVTA
+47 
-60 PLVAFGATSIKTA
+60 
-73 GDFEAAM
+73 
-80 NRVAGITRATG
+80 
-91 VEFQQ
+91 
-96 LENLAKE
+96 
-103 LGATTQFSASQ
+103 
-114 AADAM
+114 
-119 GFLAMAGFDTNQIIS
+119 
-134 ALPGTLELAAAGS
+134 
-147 LDLARAADIAS
+147 
-158 NVLTGY
+158 
-164 GLQAEEVGRVNDV
+164 
-177 LALASISANTNVEQ
+177 
-191 LGNAFKFVAPV
+191 
-202 ASAMGVTIEES
+202 
-213 AAAIGIMSDAG
+213 
-224 IQGEMAG
+224 
-231 TALRNILAELAKESD
+231 
-246 TLGVSVYDTN
+246 
-256 GVMLPLAD
+256 
-264 ILAQLESRGFT
+264 
-275 TAESMGEFGMR
+275 
-286 AGPALQALLSRGSGA
+286 
-301 LRDLTTNLEG
+301 
-311 AGGTAARLAATN
+311 
-323 MEGFNGAVL
+323 
-332 NLRSAVEGLQIA
+332 
-344 IAQSGLLDFFQSL
+344 
-357 VERLTGVI
+357 
-365 RQLSTLDPAVLRV
+365 
-378 ITVVSGL
+378 
-385 AAAVGPLLFVFG
+385 
-397 RLLVEIPRMVA
+397 MVA

-418 VLFAP
+418 LLFAP
-423 PLGIFVVAA
+423 PAGIFLAA
-432 SAVVALGFYL
+432 GAAVVALGMHFF
-442 HGRRDS
+442 GRRDS
-448 LTAQIDAA
+448 LTDKL
-456 VDKAK
+456 DKAT
-461 EMSRAIGDVN
+461 ERSRALASTLGDVN
-471 DSESLAGAVTKLAD
+471 DSQSLAKGVETLAN
-485 MIGPEGSPG
+485 MIGPENSKG
-494 RQAFVNYA
+494 RVAFQNYA
-502 EEITATSETAQEAF
+502 DEIIATSQTAEEAF
-516 ELIRRQAFETANAVE
+516 ARIRTVAFETMNAVE
-531 LEALRMR
+531 LRAAR
-538 RSLLATQ
+538 T
-545 LQSAQSML
+545 
-553 SVVGATESGV
+553 
-563 RERLAALIAEW
+563 RLAVVEDTIATARALTTPMQSLAEAQALI
-574 EDVAVVPIEII
+574 
-585 REIQVLRDE
+585 DE
-594 LEELEQNGGTA
+594 LETRRRQVSADRDAALRDGNDAEFRRLRQQAIELGNQIDDAIESHTTLKNLVAEVDQEALSAGFTAGLARAEAEAESLRATIRELQGAVVDTTPAGEALTRTIAGTA
-605 FAGME
+605 TATTDAGT
-610 RSAAAAQRTVDSLT
+610 AASNTT
-624 AEIAKIDEQILALTG
+624 EE
-639 ASAGLGRALEP
+639 
-650 TADGLKDTGGA
+650 
-661 LDDVGGALDEVGDA
+661 
-675 ADKTAD
+675 
-681 DFNRL
+681 FNRL

-722 ALREAMRLTLGA
+722 ALREAMLLTLGA

-742 VTAGVSIALG
+742 VTAGISIALG

-773 YFELSAAERER
+773 YFELAAAERER

-1379 SMMGREQQPP
+1379 SMMGREQQAP

-1602 SVMMGQQQ
+1602 SVMMGQTQ
-1610 SGPMSSPTAFLRG
+1610 SGPLASPTAFLRG

>member
-38 DWKKVGEAA
+38 DWKKIGEAA

-60 PLVAFGATSIKTA
+60 PLVAFGATAIKTA

-134 ALPGTLELAAAGS
+134 ALPGTLELAAAGN

-202 ASAMGVTIEES
+202 ASAMGVSIEES

-418 VLFAP
+418 LLFAP
-423 PLGIFVVAA
+423 PAGIFLAA
-432 SAVVALGFYL
+432 GAAVVALGMHFF
-442 HGRRDS
+442 GRRDS
-448 LTAQIDAA
+448 LTDKL
-456 VDKAK
+456 DKAT
-461 EMSRAIGDVN
+461 ERSRALASTLGDVN
-471 DSESLAGAVTKLAD
+471 DSQSLAKGVETLAN
-485 MIGPEGSPG
+485 MIGPENSKG
-494 RQAFVNYA
+494 RVAFQNYA
-502 EEITATSETAQEAF
+502 DEIIATSQTAEEAF
-516 ELIRRQAFETANAVE
+516 ARIRTVAFETMNAVE
-531 LEALRMR
+531 LRAAR
-538 RSLLATQ
+538 T
-545 LQSAQSML
+545 
-553 SVVGATESGV
+553 
-563 RERLAALIAEW
+563 RLAVVEDTIATARALTTPMQSLAEAQALI
-574 EDVAVVPIEII
+574 
-585 REIQVLRDE
+585 DE
-594 LEELEQNGGTA
+594 LETRRRQVSADRDAALRDGNDAEFRRLRQQAIELGNQIDDAIESHTTLKNLVAEVDQEALSAGFTAGLARAEAEAESLRATIRELQGAVVDTTPAGEALTRTIAGTA
-605 FAGME
+605 TATTDAGT
-610 RSAAAAQRTVDSLT
+610 AASNTT
-624 AEIAKIDEQILALTG
+624 E
-639 ASAGLGRALEP
+639 
-650 TADGLKDTGGA
+650 
-661 LDDVGGALDEVGDA
+661 
-675 ADKTAD
+675 

-704 ATTGEARL
+704 ATTAEARL

-722 ALREAMRLTLGA
+722 ALREAMLLTLGA

-742 VTAGVSIALG
+742 VTAGISIALG

-773 YFELSAAERER
+773 YFELAAAERER

-878 VITTLKQ
+878 VIATLKQ
-885 TPQEALASAD
+885 TPKEALASAD

-909 ATEDD
+909 ATQND

-924 ALERVMA
+924 ALERVMD

-942 LMLRLAGVRD
+942 LMLRLADVRD

-965 LKLAENAVKLTQAQV
+965 LELANNAVTLTRAQV

-986 QDDVNAALIN
+986 EEEVNAALVN
-996 QVAALQAVR
+996 QVAALEAVR
-1005 AEADPLSDAYLNA
+1005 NEADPLSDAYRNA

-1023 SVLDGLQNSEAALLD
+1023 SVFDGLRNNEAALLD
-1038 QMSRVKENTAEWEA
+1038 QMVRVQENTTEWRELNAQLEILRELMKELGLGTGGPGPSAGIKDAASTAVSGVSAIRAVVDTLQTNIPFLDEHLGTFANGIIDVTSKFPIFASALEGFVIEVDEFGNILSQNFDPVKSLVAVFVELFTGMESFQKLVGFVNEMLQSFAHRAFEPFIEMFQALFEA
-1052 LETQLEAIRAIM
+1052 LEP
-1064 ALINLS
+1064 
-1070 FADFSA
+1070 
-1076 GAIVSRAALQ
+1076 V
-1086 TQHDQIIAQME
+1086 
-1097 PLSMF
+1097 
-1102 SDEYKRL
+1102 
-1109 YQELL
+1109 
-1114 QVADLMES
+1114 
-1122 MGMKTNLP
+1122 
-1130 AIRISG
+1130 
-1136 GISEVLREIANEW
+1136 
-1149 RKAGDNLKATAFE
+1149 
-1162 VGAQFADLVNRVPI
+1162 
-1176 FSNALSAFT
+1176 
-1185 LEIDKGAGKVDVSF
+1185 
-1199 NAVEFFGG
+1199 
-1207 MLLEGVGKLESFQT
+1207 
-1221 LISTASEIL
+1221 IL
-1230 GEFAQAALGPL
+1230 
-1241 IDVFLVLLEA
+1241 
-1251 IKPLIQVFGEVI
+1251 VFGELLGTAI
-1263 GVVLK
+1263 K
-1268 PFVFIFANVLAPLLR
+1268 PFVFFFTNVLAPLLR

-1321 VSISGDR
+1321 VSISENFVQVAGI
-1328 LEVTGLTENLAS
+1328 TESMAS

-1357 AQTQQERDF
+1357 AQTQRERDL
-1366 ARRFIEITQNTID
+1366 ARRFIEVTQRNID
-1379 SMMGREQQPP
+1379 DMMGREQQAP

-1395 VPPTAGSI
+1395 VPPTPGSI

-1451 PGAAPTPG
+1451 PGAPGAAPTPG

-1491 DIPALNLRIAELS
+1491 DIPGLNLRIAELS
-1504 EEINRMRRLGLDGD
+1504 EEINRMRRLGIEGPTDLRDDFVSALDEV
-1518 TPINAVVDA
+1518 T
-1527 IEQVAFG
+1527 FG
-1534 RTPQAVQLA
+1534 GTPQSVQLA
-1543 VATPLVEASQRMLDA
+1543 VATPLVEASERMLDA

-1602 SVMMGQQQ
+1602 SVMMGQAQ

-1623 A
+1623 V

>member
-47 ETLGKNLSVFVTA
+47 ETLGKSLSVFVTA

-134 ALPGTLELAAAGS
+134 ALPGTLELAAAGN

-158 NVLTGY
+158 NVLSGY
-164 GLQAEEVGRVNDV
+164 GMEAEEVGRVNDV

-202 ASAMGVTIEES
+202 ASAMGVSIEES

-418 VLFAP
+418 LLFAP
-423 PLGIFVVAA
+423 PAGIFLAA
-432 SAVVALGFYL
+432 GAAVVALGLHL
-442 HGRRDS
+442 HGRRGS

-456 VDKAK
+456 VDKTK

-502 EEITATSETAQEAF
+502 EQITSTAETATEAF

-585 REIQVLRDE
+585 RQIQVLRDE

-610 RSAAAAQRTVDSLT
+610 RSAAAAQRTADSLT

-639 ASAGLGRALEP
+639 ASAALGNALEP
-650 TADGLKDTGGA
+650 TADGLANTGGA
-661 LDDVGGALDEVGDA
+661 AGNAGAAAGGASIE
-675 ADKTAD
+675 
-681 DFNRL
+681 FNRL

-722 ALREAMRLTLGA
+722 ALREAMLLTLGA

-773 YFELSAAERER
+773 YFELAAAERER

-924 ALERVMA
+924 ALERVMD

-942 LMLRLAGVRD
+942 LMLRLADVRD

-965 LKLAENAVKLTQAQV
+965 LELANNAVTLTRAQV

-986 QDDVNAALIN
+986 EEDVNAALVN
-996 QVAALQAVR
+996 QVAALEAVR
-1005 AEADPLSDAYLNA
+1005 NEADPLSDAYRNA

-1023 SVLDGLQNSEAALLD
+1023 SVFDGLRNNEAALLD
-1038 QMSRVKENTAEWEA
+1038 QMVRVQENTTEWRELNAQLEILRELMKELGLGTGGPGPSAGIKDAASTAVSGVSAIRAVVDTLQTNIPFLDEHLGTFANGIIDVTSKFPIFASALEGFVIEVDEFGNILSQNFDPVKSLVAVFVELFTGMESFQKLVGFVNEMLQSFAHRAFEPFIEMFQALFEA
-1052 LETQLEAIRAIM
+1052 LEP
-1064 ALINLS
+1064 
-1070 FADFSA
+1070 
-1076 GAIVSRAALQ
+1076 V
-1086 TQHDQIIAQME
+1086 
-1097 PLSMF
+1097 
-1102 SDEYKRL
+1102 
-1109 YQELL
+1109 
-1114 QVADLMES
+1114 
-1122 MGMKTNLP
+1122 
-1130 AIRISG
+1130 
-1136 GISEVLREIANEW
+1136 
-1149 RKAGDNLKATAFE
+1149 
-1162 VGAQFADLVNRVPI
+1162 
-1176 FSNALSAFT
+1176 
-1185 LEIDKGAGKVDVSF
+1185 
-1199 NAVEFFGG
+1199 
-1207 MLLEGVGKLESFQT
+1207 
-1221 LISTASEIL
+1221 IL
-1230 GEFAQAALGPL
+1230 
-1241 IDVFLVLLEA
+1241 
-1251 IKPLIQVFGEVI
+1251 VFGELLGTAI
-1263 GVVLK
+1263 K
-1268 PFVFIFANVLAPLLR
+1268 PFVFFFTNVLAPLLR

-1357 AQTQQERDF
+1357 AKTQQERDF

-1379 SMMGREQQPP
+1379 SMMGREQQAP

-1504 EEINRMRRLGLDGD
+1504 EEINRMRRLGLDGES
-1518 TPINAVVDA
+1518 VVEDVMQRTIDA
-1527 IEQVAFG
+1527 LDFG
-1534 RTPQAVQLA
+1534 RTPQSVQLA
-1543 VATPLVEASQRMLDA
+1543 VATPLVEASERMLDA

-1596 LLEEGV
+1596 LLAEGV
-1602 SVMMGQQQ
+1602 SVMVGQPQ
-1610 SGPMSSPTAFLRG
+1610 SGPLGSPTAFLRG
-1623 A
+1623 V

>member
-119 GFLAMAGFDTNQIIS
+119 GFLAMAGFDTNQIME

-418 VLFAP
+418 LLFAP
-423 PLGIFVVAA
+423 PAGIFLAA
-432 SAVVALGFYL
+432 GAAVVALGMHFF
-442 HGRRDS
+442 GRRDS
-448 LTAQIDAA
+448 LTDKL
-456 VDKAK
+456 DKAT
-461 EMSRAIGDVN
+461 ERSRALASTLGDVN
-471 DSESLAGAVTKLAD
+471 DSQSLAKGVETLAN
-485 MIGPEGSPG
+485 MIGPENSKG
-494 RQAFVNYA
+494 RVAFQNYA
-502 EEITATSETAQEAF
+502 DEIIATSQTAEEAF
-516 ELIRRQAFETANAVE
+516 ARIRTVAFETMNAVE
-531 LEALRMR
+531 LRAAR
-538 RSLLATQ
+538 T
-545 LQSAQSML
+545 
-553 SVVGATESGV
+553 
-563 RERLAALIAEW
+563 RLAVVEDTIATARALTTPMQSLAEAQALI
-574 EDVAVVPIEII
+574 
-585 REIQVLRDE
+585 DE
-594 LEELEQNGGTA
+594 LETRRRQVSADRDAALRDGNDAEFRRLRQQAIELGNQIDDAIESHTTLKNLVAEVDQEALSAGFTAGLARAEAEAESLRATIRELQGAVVDTTPAGEALTRTIAGTA
-605 FAGME
+605 TATTDAGT
-610 RSAAAAQRTVDSLT
+610 AASNTT
-624 AEIAKIDEQILALTG
+624 EE
-639 ASAGLGRALEP
+639 
-650 TADGLKDTGGA
+650 
-661 LDDVGGALDEVGDA
+661 
-675 ADKTAD
+675 
-681 DFNRL
+681 FNRL

-722 ALREAMRLTLGA
+722 ALREAMLLTLGA

-742 VTAGVSIALG
+742 VTAGISIALG

-773 YFELSAAERER
+773 YFELAAAERER
-784 SEAFAKQFALQQAAD
+784 SEAFAEQFALQQAAD

-878 VITTLKQ
+878 VIATLKQ

-909 ATEDD
+909 ATQND

-924 ALERVMA
+924 ALERVMD

-942 LMLRLAGVRD
+942 LMLRLADVRD

-965 LKLAENAVKLTQAQV
+965 LELANNAVTLTRAQV

-986 QDDVNAALIN
+986 EEDVNAALVN
-996 QVAALQAVR
+996 QVAALEAVR
-1005 AEADPLSDAYLNA
+1005 NEADPLSDAYRNA

-1023 SVLDGLQNSEAALLD
+1023 SVFDGLRNNEAALLD
-1038 QMSRVKENTAEWEA
+1038 QMVRVQENTTEWRELNAQLEILRELMKELGLGTGGPGPSAGIKDAASTAVSGVSAIRAVVDTLQTNIPFLDEHLGTFANGIIDVTSKFPIFASALEGFVIEVDEFGNILSQNFDPVKSLVAVFVELFTGMESFQKLVGFVNEMLQSFAHRAFEPFIQMFQALFEA
-1052 LETQLEAIRAIM
+1052 LEP
-1064 ALINLS
+1064 
-1070 FADFSA
+1070 
-1076 GAIVSRAALQ
+1076 V
-1086 TQHDQIIAQME
+1086 
-1097 PLSMF
+1097 
-1102 SDEYKRL
+1102 
-1109 YQELL
+1109 
-1114 QVADLMES
+1114 
-1122 MGMKTNLP
+1122 
-1130 AIRISG
+1130 
-1136 GISEVLREIANEW
+1136 
-1149 RKAGDNLKATAFE
+1149 
-1162 VGAQFADLVNRVPI
+1162 
-1176 FSNALSAFT
+1176 
-1185 LEIDKGAGKVDVSF
+1185 
-1199 NAVEFFGG
+1199 
-1207 MLLEGVGKLESFQT
+1207 
-1221 LISTASEIL
+1221 IL
-1230 GEFAQAALGPL
+1230 
-1241 IDVFLVLLEA
+1241 
-1251 IKPLIQVFGEVI
+1251 VFGELLGTAI
-1263 GVVLK
+1263 K
-1268 PFVFIFANVLAPLLR
+1268 PFVFFFTNVLAPLLR

-1357 AQTQQERDF
+1357 AKTQQERDF

-1379 SMMGREQQPP
+1379 SMMGREQQAP

-1518 TPINAVVDA
+1518 SVVEDVMQRTIDA
-1527 IEQVAFG
+1527 LDFG
-1534 RTPQAVQLA
+1534 RTPQSVQLA
-1543 VATPLVEASQRMLDA
+1543 VATPLVEASERMLDA

-1602 SVMMGQQQ
+1602 SVMMGQAQ
-1610 SGPMSSPTAFLRG
+1610 SGPMASPTAFLRG
-1623 A
+1623 V

>member
-60 PLVAFGATSIKTA
+60 PLVAFGATAIKTA

-80 NRVAGITRATG
+80 NRVRGITRATG

-96 LENLAKE
+96 LEALAKD

-119 GFLAMAGFDTNQIIS
+119 GFLAMAGFNTNQIIS
-134 ALPGTLELAAAGS
+134 ALPGTLELAAAGN

-158 NVLTGY
+158 NVLSGY
-164 GLQAEEVGRVNDV
+164 GMEAEEVGRVNDV

-471 DSESLAGAVTKLAD
+471 DSESLAGAVTKLAN

-502 EEITATSETAQEAF
+502 EQITSTAETAKEAF

-585 REIQVLRDE
+585 RQIQVLRDE

-610 RSAAAAQRTVDSLT
+610 RSAAAAQRTADSLT

-639 ASAGLGRALEP
+639 ASAALGNALEP
-650 TADGLKDTGGA
+650 TADGLANTGGA
-661 LDDVGGALDEVGDA
+661 AGNAGAAAGGASIE
-675 ADKTAD
+675 
-681 DFNRL
+681 FNRL

-722 ALREAMRLTLGA
+722 ALREAMLLTLGA

-773 YFELSAAERER
+773 YFELAAAERER

-924 ALERVMA
+924 ALERVMD

-942 LMLRLAGVRD
+942 LMLRLADVRD

-965 LKLAENAVKLTQAQV
+965 LELANNAVTLTRAQV

-986 QDDVNAALIN
+986 EEEVNAALVN
-996 QVAALQAVR
+996 QVAALEAVR
-1005 AEADPLSDAYLNA
+1005 NEADPLSDAYRNA

-1023 SVLDGLQNSEAALLD
+1023 SVFDGLRNNEAALLD
-1038 QMSRVKENTAEWEA
+1038 QMVRVQENTTEWRELNAQLEILRELMKELGLGTGGPGPSAGIKDAASTAVSGVSAIRAVVDTLQTNIPFLDEHLGTFANGIIDVTSKFPIFASALEGFVIEVDEFGNILSQNFDPVKSLVAVFVELFTGMESFQKLVGFVNEMLQSFAHRAFEPFIEMFQALFEA
-1052 LETQLEAIRAIM
+1052 LEP
-1064 ALINLS
+1064 
-1070 FADFSA
+1070 
-1076 GAIVSRAALQ
+1076 V
-1086 TQHDQIIAQME
+1086 
-1097 PLSMF
+1097 
-1102 SDEYKRL
+1102 
-1109 YQELL
+1109 
-1114 QVADLMES
+1114 
-1122 MGMKTNLP
+1122 
-1130 AIRISG
+1130 
-1136 GISEVLREIANEW
+1136 
-1149 RKAGDNLKATAFE
+1149 
-1162 VGAQFADLVNRVPI
+1162 
-1176 FSNALSAFT
+1176 
-1185 LEIDKGAGKVDVSF
+1185 
-1199 NAVEFFGG
+1199 
-1207 MLLEGVGKLESFQT
+1207 
-1221 LISTASEIL
+1221 IL
-1230 GEFAQAALGPL
+1230 
-1241 IDVFLVLLEA
+1241 
-1251 IKPLIQVFGEVI
+1251 VFGELLGTAI
-1263 GVVLK
+1263 K
-1268 PFVFIFANVLAPLLR
+1268 PFVFFFTNVLAPLLR

-1379 SMMGREQQPP
+1379 SMMGREQQAP

>member
-134 ALPGTLELAAAGS
+134 ALPGTLELAAAGN

-418 VLFAP
+418 LLFAP
-423 PLGIFVVAA
+423 PAGIFLAA
-432 SAVVALGFYL
+432 GAAVVALGMHFF
-442 HGRRDS
+442 GRRDS
-448 LTAQIDAA
+448 LTDKL
-456 VDKAK
+456 DKAT
-461 EMSRAIGDVN
+461 ERSRALASTLGDVN
-471 DSESLAGAVTKLAD
+471 DSQSLAKGVETLAN
-485 MIGPEGSPG
+485 MIGPENSKG
-494 RQAFVNYA
+494 RVAFQNYA
-502 EEITATSETAQEAF
+502 DEIIATSQTAEEAF
-516 ELIRRQAFETANAVE
+516 ARIRTVAFETMNAVE
-531 LEALRMR
+531 LRA
-538 RSLLATQ
+538 
-545 LQSAQSML
+545 AQTRL
-553 SVVGATESGV
+553 SVVEDTIATARALMDPV
-563 RERLAALIAEW
+563 TALAEA
-574 EDVAVVPIEII
+574 
-585 REIQVLRDE
+585 
-594 LEELEQNGGTA
+594 N
-605 FAGME
+605 
-610 RSAAAAQRTVDSLT
+610 
-624 AEIAKIDEQILALTG
+624 AEIAELERQRTEASQAQAEARARNDITEANRLRDITRDLGNEISNAIEARDALRNLVRDVDQEALSAGFTAGLARAEAEAESLRATIRELQGAVVDTTPAGEALTRTIAG
-639 ASAGLGRALEP
+639 TATATTDAGTAASNTTE
-650 TADGLKDTGGA
+650 
-661 LDDVGGALDEVGDA
+661 
-675 ADKTAD
+675 

-704 ATTGEARL
+704 VTTAEARL

-722 ALREAMRLTLGA
+722 ALREAMVLTLGA

-742 VTAGVSIALG
+742 VTAGISIALG

-773 YFELSAAERER
+773 YFELAAAERER
-784 SEAFAKQFALQQAAD
+784 SEAFAEQFALQQAAD

-804 AAQELP
+804 VAQELP

-878 VITTLKQ
+878 VIATLKQ

-909 ATEDD
+909 ATQND

-924 ALERVMA
+924 ALERVMD

-942 LMLRLAGVRD
+942 LMLRLADVRD

-965 LKLAENAVKLTQAQV
+965 LELANNAVTLTRAQV

-986 QDDVNAALIN
+986 EEDVNAALVN
-996 QVAALQAVR
+996 QVAALEAVR
-1005 AEADPLSDAYLNA
+1005 NEADPLSDAYRNA

-1023 SVLDGLQNSEAALLD
+1023 SVFDGLRNNEAALMD
-1038 QMSRVKENTAEWEA
+1038 QMSRVQENTTEWRELNAQLEILRELMKELGLGTGGPGPSAGIKDAASTAVSGVSAIRAVVDTLQTNIPFLDEHLGTFANGIIDVTSKFPIFASALEGFVIEVDEFGNILSQNFDPVKSLVAVFVELFTGMESFQKLVGFVNEMLQSFAHRAFEPFIEMFQALFEA
-1052 LETQLEAIRAIM
+1052 LEP
-1064 ALINLS
+1064 
-1070 FADFSA
+1070 
-1076 GAIVSRAALQ
+1076 V
-1086 TQHDQIIAQME
+1086 
-1097 PLSMF
+1097 
-1102 SDEYKRL
+1102 
-1109 YQELL
+1109 
-1114 QVADLMES
+1114 
-1122 MGMKTNLP
+1122 
-1130 AIRISG
+1130 
-1136 GISEVLREIANEW
+1136 
-1149 RKAGDNLKATAFE
+1149 
-1162 VGAQFADLVNRVPI
+1162 
-1176 FSNALSAFT
+1176 
-1185 LEIDKGAGKVDVSF
+1185 
-1199 NAVEFFGG
+1199 
-1207 MLLEGVGKLESFQT
+1207 
-1221 LISTASEIL
+1221 IL
-1230 GEFAQAALGPL
+1230 
-1241 IDVFLVLLEA
+1241 
-1251 IKPLIQVFGEVI
+1251 VFGELLGTAI
-1263 GVVLK
+1263 K
-1268 PFVFIFANVLAPLLR
+1268 PFVFFFTNVLAPLLR

-1357 AQTQQERDF
+1357 AKTQQERDF

-1379 SMMGREQQPP
+1379 SMMGREQQAP

-1418 RTTDPARIADINNR
+1418 RTTDAARIADINNR

-1504 EEINRMRRLGLDGD
+1504 EEINRMRRLGLDSD
-1518 TPINAVVDA
+1518 SVVEDVMQRTIDA
-1527 IEQVAFG
+1527 LDFG
-1534 RTPQAVQLA
+1534 RTPQSVQLA
-1543 VATPLVEASQRMLDA
+1543 VATPLVEASERMLDA

-1602 SVMMGQQQ
+1602 SVMMGQAQ
-1610 SGPMSSPTAFLRG
+1610 SGPMASPTAFLRG
-1623 A
+1623 V

>member
-1 VNAFAIFGRLALDSS
+1 
-16 QYDSGLRGA
+16 
-25 ESRTTASANRMAQ
+25 
-38 DWKKVGEAA
+38 
-47 ETLGKNLSVFVTA
+47 
-60 PLVAFGATSIKTA
+60 
-73 GDFEAAM
+73 
-80 NRVAGITRATG
+80 
-91 VEFQQ
+91 
-96 LENLAKE
+96 
-103 LGATTQFSASQ
+103 
-114 AADAM
+114 
-119 GFLAMAGFDTNQIIS
+119 
-134 ALPGTLELAAAGS
+134 
-147 LDLARAADIAS
+147 
-158 NVLTGY
+158 
-164 GLQAEEVGRVNDV
+164 
-177 LALASISANTNVEQ
+177 
-191 LGNAFKFVAPV
+191 
-202 ASAMGVTIEES
+202 
-213 AAAIGIMSDAG
+213 
-224 IQGEMAG
+224 
-231 TALRNILAELAKESD
+231 
-246 TLGVSVYDTN
+246 
-256 GVMLPLAD
+256 
-264 ILAQLESRGFT
+264 
-275 TAESMGEFGMR
+275 
-286 AGPALQALLSRGSGA
+286 
-301 LRDLTTNLEG
+301 
-311 AGGTAARLAATN
+311 
-323 MEGFNGAVL
+323 
-332 NLRSAVEGLQIA
+332 LQIA

-418 VLFAP
+418 LLFAP
-423 PLGIFVVAA
+423 PAGIFLAA
-432 SAVVALGFYL
+432 GAAVVALGLHL
-442 HGRRDS
+442 HGRRGS

-456 VDKAK
+456 VDKTK
-461 EMSRAIGDVN
+461 EMSRAIGNVN

-502 EEITATSETAQEAF
+502 EQITSTAETATEAF
-516 ELIRRQAFETANAVE
+516 ELIRRHAFATANAVE
-531 LEALRMR
+531 LHALRLE
-538 RSLLATQ
+538 RSQIAYAQRLADFVGDPQAELESALAT
-545 LQSAQSML
+545 LQDLEAAQAEIIARQQSMRARTPEFEQAEIQL
-553 SVVGATESGV
+553 RAIES
-563 RERLAALIAEW
+563 RINQQNDRINEARLAVENFNPQRLRAEADAQLARLS
-574 EDVAVVPIEII
+574 EIDAQIE
-585 REIQVLRDE
+585 LLSGASFE
-594 LEELEQNGGTA
+594 L
-605 FAGME
+605 
-610 RSAAAAQRTVDSLT
+610 SD
-624 AEIAKIDEQILALTG
+624 ALTG
-639 ASAGLGRALEP
+639 TGDALNN
-650 TADGLKDTGGA
+650 TGGA
-661 LDDVGGALDEVGDA
+661 AGNAGAAAGGASIE
-675 ADKTAD
+675 
-681 DFNRL
+681 FNRL

-704 ATTGEARL
+704 ATTAEARL

-722 ALREAMRLTLGA
+722 ALREAMVLTLGA

-752 DPGVTVELQSQ
+752 DPGVTVQLQSQ

-773 YFELSAAERER
+773 YFELAAAERER

-1379 SMMGREQQPP
+1379 SMMGREQQAP

-1518 TPINAVVDA
+1518 SVVEDVMQRTIDA
-1527 IEQVAFG
+1527 LDFG
-1534 RTPQAVQLA
+1534 RTPQSVQLA
-1543 VATPLVEASQRMLDA
+1543 VATPLVEASERMLDA

-1602 SVMMGQQQ
+1602 SVMMGQAQ
-1610 SGPMSSPTAFLRG
+1610 SGPMASPTAFLRG
-1623 A
+1623 V

>member
-60 PLVAFGATSIKTA
+60 PLVAFGATAIKTA

-91 VEFQQ
+91 TEFTQ
-96 LENLAKE
+96 LEALAKD

-119 GFLAMAGFDTNQIIS
+119 GFLAMAGFNTNQIIS
-134 ALPGTLELAAAGS
+134 ALPGALELAAAGN

-164 GLQAEEVGRVNDV
+164 GLQAKEVGRVNDV

-202 ASAMGVTIEES
+202 AAAMGVSIEES

-418 VLFAP
+418 LLFAP
-423 PLGIFVVAA
+423 PAGIFLAA
-432 SAVVALGFYL
+432 GAAVVALGMHFF
-442 HGRRDS
+442 GRRDS
-448 LTAQIDAA
+448 LTDKL
-456 VDKAK
+456 DKAT
-461 EMSRAIGDVN
+461 ERSRALASTLGDVN
-471 DSESLAGAVTKLAD
+471 DSQSLAKGVETLAN
-485 MIGPEGSPG
+485 MIGPENSKG
-494 RQAFVNYA
+494 RVAFQNYA
-502 EEITATSETAQEAF
+502 DEIIATSQTAEEAF
-516 ELIRRQAFETANAVE
+516 ARIRTVAFETMNAVE
-531 LEALRMR
+531 LRA
-538 RSLLATQ
+538 
-545 LQSAQSML
+545 AQTRL
-553 SVVGATESGV
+553 SVVEDTIATARALMDPV
-563 RERLAALIAEW
+563 TALAEA
-574 EDVAVVPIEII
+574 
-585 REIQVLRDE
+585 
-594 LEELEQNGGTA
+594 N
-605 FAGME
+605 
-610 RSAAAAQRTVDSLT
+610 
-624 AEIAKIDEQILALTG
+624 AEIAELERQRTEASQAQAEARARNDITEANRLRDITRDLGNEISNAIEARDALRNLVRDVDQEALSAGFTAGLARAEAEAESLRATIRELQGAVVDTTPAGEALTRTIAG
-639 ASAGLGRALEP
+639 TATATTDAGTAASNTTE
-650 TADGLKDTGGA
+650 
-661 LDDVGGALDEVGDA
+661 
-675 ADKTAD
+675 

-722 ALREAMRLTLGA
+722 ALREAMLLTLGA

-742 VTAGVSIALG
+742 VTAGISIALG

-773 YFELSAAERER
+773 YFELAAAERER
-784 SEAFAKQFALQQAAD
+784 SEAFAEQFALQQAAD

-885 TPQEALASAD
+885 TPKEALASAD

-909 ATEDD
+909 ATQND

-942 LMLRLAGVRD
+942 LMLRLADVRD

-965 LKLAENAVKLTQAQV
+965 LELANNAVTLTRAQV

-986 QDDVNAALIN
+986 EEEVNAALVN
-996 QVAALQAVR
+996 QVAALEAVR
-1005 AEADPLSDAYLNA
+1005 NEADPLSDAYRNA

-1023 SVLDGLQNSEAALLD
+1023 SVFDGLRNNEAALLD
-1038 QMSRVKENTAEWEA
+1038 QMVRVQENTTEWRELNAQLEILRELMKELGLGTGGPGPSAGIKDAASTAVSGVSAIRAVVDTLQTNIPFLDEHLGTFANGIIDVTSKFPIFASALEGFVIEVDEFGNILSQNFDPVKSLVAVFVELFTGMESFQKLVGFVNEMLQSFAHRAFEPFIKMFQALFEA
-1052 LETQLEAIRAIM
+1052 LEP
-1064 ALINLS
+1064 
-1070 FADFSA
+1070 
-1076 GAIVSRAALQ
+1076 V
-1086 TQHDQIIAQME
+1086 
-1097 PLSMF
+1097 
-1102 SDEYKRL
+1102 
-1109 YQELL
+1109 
-1114 QVADLMES
+1114 
-1122 MGMKTNLP
+1122 
-1130 AIRISG
+1130 
-1136 GISEVLREIANEW
+1136 
-1149 RKAGDNLKATAFE
+1149 
-1162 VGAQFADLVNRVPI
+1162 
-1176 FSNALSAFT
+1176 
-1185 LEIDKGAGKVDVSF
+1185 
-1199 NAVEFFGG
+1199 
-1207 MLLEGVGKLESFQT
+1207 
-1221 LISTASEIL
+1221 IL
-1230 GEFAQAALGPL
+1230 
-1241 IDVFLVLLEA
+1241 
-1251 IKPLIQVFGEVI
+1251 VFGELLGTAI
-1263 GVVLK
+1263 K
-1268 PFVFIFANVLAPLLR
+1268 PFVFFFTNVLAPLLR

-1357 AQTQQERDF
+1357 AKTQQERDF

-1379 SMMGREQQPP
+1379 SMMGREQQAP

-1441 RLESLGLPEA
+1441 RLESLGLPEAPGA

-1610 SGPMSSPTAFLRG
+1610 SGPLASPTAFLRG

>member
-1 VNAFAIFGRLALDSS
+1 
-16 QYDSGLRGA
+16 
-25 ESRTTASANRMAQ
+25 
-38 DWKKVGEAA
+38 
-47 ETLGKNLSVFVTA
+47 
-60 PLVAFGATSIKTA
+60 
-73 GDFEAAM
+73 
-80 NRVAGITRATG
+80 
-91 VEFQQ
+91 
-96 LENLAKE
+96 
-103 LGATTQFSASQ
+103 
-114 AADAM
+114 
-119 GFLAMAGFDTNQIIS
+119 
-134 ALPGTLELAAAGS
+134 
-147 LDLARAADIAS
+147 
-158 NVLTGY
+158 
-164 GLQAEEVGRVNDV
+164 
-177 LALASISANTNVEQ
+177 
-191 LGNAFKFVAPV
+191 
-202 ASAMGVTIEES
+202 
-213 AAAIGIMSDAG
+213 
-224 IQGEMAG
+224 
-231 TALRNILAELAKESD
+231 
-246 TLGVSVYDTN
+246 
-256 GVMLPLAD
+256 
-264 ILAQLESRGFT
+264 
-275 TAESMGEFGMR
+275 
-286 AGPALQALLSRGSGA
+286 
-301 LRDLTTNLEG
+301 
-311 AGGTAARLAATN
+311 
-323 MEGFNGAVL
+323 
-332 NLRSAVEGLQIA
+332 
-344 IAQSGLLDFFQSL
+344 
-357 VERLTGVI
+357 
-365 RQLSTLDPAVLRV
+365 
-378 ITVVSGL
+378 
-385 AAAVGPLLFVFG
+385 
-397 RLLVEIPRMVA
+397 
-408 AFNVLRGAML
+408 
-418 VLFAP
+418 
-423 PLGIFVVAA
+423 
-432 SAVVALGFYL
+432 
-442 HGRRDS
+442 
-448 LTAQIDAA
+448 
-456 VDKAK
+456 
-461 EMSRAIGDVN
+461 
-471 DSESLAGAVTKLAD
+471 
-485 MIGPEGSPG
+485 
-494 RQAFVNYA
+494 
-502 EEITATSETAQEAF
+502 
-516 ELIRRQAFETANAVE
+516 
-531 LEALRMR
+531 
-538 RSLLATQ
+538 
-545 LQSAQSML
+545 
-553 SVVGATESGV
+553 
-563 RERLAALIAEW
+563 
-574 EDVAVVPIEII
+574 
-585 REIQVLRDE
+585 
-594 LEELEQNGGTA
+594 
-605 FAGME
+605 
-610 RSAAAAQRTVDSLT
+610 
-624 AEIAKIDEQILALTG
+624 
-639 ASAGLGRALEP
+639 
-650 TADGLKDTGGA
+650 
-661 LDDVGGALDEVGDA
+661 
-675 ADKTAD
+675 
-681 DFNRL
+681 
-686 SLAALDAELA
+686 
-696 SLRLAQSL
+696 
-704 ATTGEARL
+704 
-712 DLQQQIETVL
+712 
-722 ALREAMRLTLGA
+722 
-734 ARDLADPG
+734 
-742 VTAGVSIALG
+742 
-752 DPGVTVELQSQ
+752 
-763 ADAAA
+763 
-768 LLARR
+768 
-773 YFELSAAERER
+773 
-784 SEAFAKQFALQQAAD
+784 
-799 AAGLG
+799 
-804 AAQELP
+804 
-810 SLIDLLR
+810 
-817 QQADAYLNGAQAAAA
+817 
-832 AASEA
+832 
-837 FALGQAFQD
+837 
-846 AGLAAGTGAQDFAA
+846 
-860 HAQSV
+860 
-865 IDRTNEMNAGLGD
+865 
-878 VITTLKQ
+878 
-885 TPQEALASAD
+885 
-895 AFVALTRAQVALGR
+895 
-909 ATEDD
+909 
-914 VNRALEVQAV
+914 
-924 ALERVMA
+924 
-931 TLSPLDPLYAD
+931 
-942 LMLRLAGVRD
+942 
-952 ELTTTA
+952 
-958 LEAAQAN
+958 
-965 LKLAENAVKLTQAQV
+965 
-980 ALGEAT
+980 
-986 QDDVNAALIN
+986 
-996 QVAALQAVR
+996 VR

-1023 SVLDGLQNSEAALLD
+1023 SVLDGLQNSEAALLN

-1379 SMMGREQQPP
+1379 SMMGREQQAP

>member
-60 PLVAFGATSIKTA
+60 PLVAFGATAIKTA

-80 NRVAGITRATG
+80 NRVRGITQATG

-96 LENLAKE
+96 LENLAKD

-119 GFLAMAGFDTNQIIS
+119 GFLAMAGFDTNQIME

-158 NVLTGY
+158 NVLSGY
-164 GLQAEEVGRVNDV
+164 GMEAEEVGRVNDV

-202 ASAMGVTIEES
+202 ASAMGVSIEES

-418 VLFAP
+418 LLFAP
-423 PLGIFVVAA
+423 PAGIFLAA
-432 SAVVALGFYL
+432 GAAVVALGMHFF
-442 HGRRDS
+442 GRRDS
-448 LTAQIDAA
+448 LTDKL
-456 VDKAK
+456 DKAT
-461 EMSRAIGDVN
+461 ERSRALASTLGDVN
-471 DSESLAGAVTKLAD
+471 DSQSLAKGVETLAN
-485 MIGPEGSPG
+485 MIGPENSKG
-494 RQAFVNYA
+494 RVAFQNYA
-502 EEITATSETAQEAF
+502 DEIIATSQTAEEAF
-516 ELIRRQAFETANAVE
+516 ARIRTVAFETMNAVE
-531 LEALRMR
+531 LRAAR
-538 RSLLATQ
+538 T
-545 LQSAQSML
+545 
-553 SVVGATESGV
+553 
-563 RERLAALIAEW
+563 RLAVVEDTIATARALTTPMQSLAEAQALI
-574 EDVAVVPIEII
+574 
-585 REIQVLRDE
+585 DE
-594 LEELEQNGGTA
+594 LETRRRQVSADRDAALRDGNDAEFRRLRQQAIELGNQIDDAIESHTTLKNLVAEVDQEALSAGFTAGLARAEAEAESLRATIRELQGAVVDTTPAGEALTRTIAGTA
-605 FAGME
+605 TATTDAGT
-610 RSAAAAQRTVDSLT
+610 AASNTT
-624 AEIAKIDEQILALTG
+624 E
-639 ASAGLGRALEP
+639 
-650 TADGLKDTGGA
+650 
-661 LDDVGGALDEVGDA
+661 
-675 ADKTAD
+675 

-722 ALREAMRLTLGA
+722 ALREAMLLTLGA

-773 YFELSAAERER
+773 YFELAAAERER

-878 VITTLKQ
+878 VIATLKQ

-909 ATEDD
+909 ATQND

-924 ALERVMA
+924 ALERVMD

-965 LKLAENAVKLTQAQV
+965 LELANNAVTLTRAQV

-986 QDDVNAALIN
+986 EEDVNAALVN
-996 QVAALQAVR
+996 QVAALEAVR
-1005 AEADPLSDAYLNA
+1005 NEADPLSDAYRNA

-1023 SVLDGLQNSEAALLD
+1023 SVFDGLRNNEAALLD
-1038 QMSRVKENTAEWEA
+1038 QMVRVQENTTEWRELNAQLEILRELMKELGLGTGGPGPSAGIKDAASTAVSGVSAIRAVVDTLQTNIPFLDEHLGTFANGIIDVTSKFPIFASALEGFVIEVDEFGNILSQNFDPVKSLVAVFVELFTGMESFQKLVGFVNEMLQSFAHRAFEPFIEMFQALFEA
-1052 LETQLEAIRAIM
+1052 LEP
-1064 ALINLS
+1064 
-1070 FADFSA
+1070 
-1076 GAIVSRAALQ
+1076 V
-1086 TQHDQIIAQME
+1086 
-1097 PLSMF
+1097 
-1102 SDEYKRL
+1102 
-1109 YQELL
+1109 
-1114 QVADLMES
+1114 
-1122 MGMKTNLP
+1122 
-1130 AIRISG
+1130 
-1136 GISEVLREIANEW
+1136 
-1149 RKAGDNLKATAFE
+1149 
-1162 VGAQFADLVNRVPI
+1162 
-1176 FSNALSAFT
+1176 
-1185 LEIDKGAGKVDVSF
+1185 
-1199 NAVEFFGG
+1199 
-1207 MLLEGVGKLESFQT
+1207 
-1221 LISTASEIL
+1221 IL
-1230 GEFAQAALGPL
+1230 
-1241 IDVFLVLLEA
+1241 
-1251 IKPLIQVFGEVI
+1251 VFGELLGTAI
-1263 GVVLK
+1263 K
-1268 PFVFIFANVLAPLLR
+1268 PFVFFFTNVLAPLLR

-1357 AQTQQERDF
+1357 AKTQQERDF

-1379 SMMGREQQPP
+1379 SMMGREQQAP

-1504 EEINRMRRLGLDGD
+1504 EEINRMRRLGLDGES
-1518 TPINAVVDA
+1518 VVEDVMQRTIDA
-1527 IEQVAFG
+1527 LDFG
-1534 RTPQAVQLA
+1534 RTPQSVQLA
-1543 VATPLVEASQRMLDA
+1543 VATPLVEASERMLDA

-1602 SVMMGQQQ
+1602 SVMMGQAQ
-1610 SGPMSSPTAFLRG
+1610 SGPMASPTAFLRG
-1623 A
+1623 V